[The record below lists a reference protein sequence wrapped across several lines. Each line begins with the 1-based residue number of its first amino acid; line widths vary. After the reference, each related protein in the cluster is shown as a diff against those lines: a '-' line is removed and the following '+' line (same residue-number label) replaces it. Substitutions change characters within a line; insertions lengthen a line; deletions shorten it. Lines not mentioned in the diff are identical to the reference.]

1 MQYLCTQYVRTR
13 AYVLIYHI
21 KRKVLAF
28 NKKKYFCQE
37 MDIDKNIR
45 FGLSD
50 EQVKRSREQHGRNV
64 LTPPQRTS
72 LWKLYLDKYRD
83 PIIQILLVA
92 AVVSLILAF
101 VEKNFMETIGIF
113 VAVFLAT
120 TVGFYFER
128 DAAKKFNVLTALG
141 EEQPV
146 KVRRN
151 GKVMEIPRHDIVV
164 GDVVLIEVGDEVPAD
179 GELIVCNDLQINES
193 TLTGEPLT
201 EKSLEG
207 GGDGAYPRNVI
218 LRSTMVMNGRGE
230 FVVTAVGDATEIG
243 KVAKKSTEQ
252 TAVQTPLYVQL
263 DKLAKMISKV
273 GSVVSVAAFV
283 IFLVHD
289 ILTNPAWGGKDY
301 FYLAEIVLNYFM
313 MAVTLIVMAVPEG
326 LPMAVTL
333 SLALNMRR
341 MLKSN
346 NLVRK
351 LHACETM
358 GAVTVIC
365 TDKTGTLT
373 QNQMQVDSLEMKN
386 GDETLLDAAIALNST
401 AELNEGKTIGNPT
414 ESALLL
420 WLHDHGK
427 DYATIRK
434 SIKVIKQLPFSTER
448 KLMATV
454 AEVNGEKYLFVKGAP
469 EIILKQCV
477 MENREEKETLEELDE
492 WQHKAMRTL
501 AFAYKK
507 LSGNITNAA
516 ATISAPN
523 ISDQTEQ
530 KSLKNFSFKEEI
542 LSGNLTLQAIAA
554 ITDPIRPDVPAAVKE
569 CRQAGI
575 EVKVVT
581 GDTAATAMEI
591 GKQIGVFE
599 DEPENLGADGSL
611 TSLDQQMITGE
622 QWEALS
628 DDEAYERAKDIRV
641 MSRARP
647 TDKQRLVAMLQKRGE
662 VVAVTGDGTND
673 APALHYA
680 HVGLSLGSGTS
691 VAKEASDMTLL
702 DDSFKSIANAVMWGR
717 SLYRNIQ
724 RFLFF
729 QLVVNVAALLLVL
742 GGSVLGTE
750 MPLTVTQILWINLIM
765 DTFAALALASLP
777 PSHEVMKDKPR
788 KATDFIITKPIGWG
802 ILFCGIVFFV
812 MMFAFL
818 VYCERRGKGGVDTHE
833 LTWFFT
839 TFVMLQFWNLFNA
852 KALGSN
858 HSAFRH
864 FLADKGMILVL
875 VLILFGQWVIVTF
888 GGEMF
893 RTVPLSLAEW
903 GIIIAATSVV
913 LWVGE
918 LWRGVKRLRK

>member
-1 MQYLCTQYVRTR
+1 
-13 AYVLIYHI
+13 
-21 KRKVLAF
+21 
-28 NKKKYFCQE
+28 
-37 MDIDKNIR
+37 MDIDKNKRI
-45 FGLSD
+45 GLTD
-50 EQVKRSREQHGRNV
+50 EQVKQSREQHGKNV

-92 AVVSLILAF
+92 AFVSLILAF
-101 VEKNFMETIGIF
+101 IEKNFMETIGIF

-128 DAAKKFNVLTALG
+128 DAAKKFNLLTALS

-151 GKVMEIPRHDIVV
+151 GKVMEIPRHDVV
-164 GDVVLIEVGDEVPAD
+164 VEDVVLVEVGDEVPAD
-179 GELIVCNDLQINES
+179 GELIVCNDLQMNES
-193 TLTGEPLT
+193 TLTGEPVT

-252 TAVQTPLYVQL
+252 TSVETPLHMQL

-273 GSVVSVAAFV
+273 GSVVSVAAFF
-283 IFLVHD
+283 IFLIHD

-301 FYLAEIVLNYFM
+301 FYMAEIVLKYFM

-326 LPMAVTL
+326 LPMAITL

-373 QNQMQVDSLEMKN
+373 QNKMQVSALELKQ
-386 GDETLLDAAIALNST
+386 GDEALLDTAIALNST
-401 AELNEGKTIGNPT
+401 AELNDGKPIGNPT

-420 WLHDHGK
+420 WLDAQGK
-427 DYATIRK
+427 DYEELRK
-434 SIKVIKQLPFSTER
+434 QVNVLKQLPFSTER
-448 KLMATV
+448 KMMATL
-454 AEVNGEKYLFVKGAP
+454 AEVDGETYLFVKGAP
-469 EIILKQCV
+469 EIVMKKCIIEDRMLKQ
-477 MENREEKETLEELDE
+477 TAEELDE

-507 LSGNITNAA
+507 IETSIMRTSRTSTAEVVALLDAN
-516 ATISAPN
+516 
-523 ISDQTEQ
+523 
-530 KSLKNFSFKEEI
+530 
-542 LSGNLTLQAIAA
+542 NLQLQAIAA
-554 ITDPIRPDVPAAVKE
+554 IADPIRPDVPAAVQE
-569 CRQAGI
+569 CRHAGI

-581 GDTAATAMEI
+581 GDTAATALEI

-599 DEPENLGADGSL
+599 DEPENIGADGSL

-628 DDEAYERAKDIRV
+628 DEEAYERAKDIRV

-717 SLYRNIQ
+717 SLYRNLQ

-742 GGSVLGTE
+742 GGSVIGTE
-750 MPLTVTQILWINLIM
+750 MPLTVTQILWVNLIM

-788 KATDFIITKPIGWG
+788 KASDFIINKSIGFG
-802 ILFCGIVFFV
+802 ILFCGIVFFLV
-812 MMFAFL
+812 MFALL
-818 VYCERRGKGGVDTHE
+818 VYCERRGKGGVDVHE
-833 LTWFFT
+833 LTMFFT
-839 TFVMLQFWNLFNA
+839 TFVMIQFWNLFNA
-852 KALGSN
+852 KALMS
-858 HSAFRH
+858 HHTAFRH
-864 FLADKGMILVL
+864 FLKDKGMILVL
-875 VLILFGQWVIVTF
+875 VLVLVGQWIIVTF

-893 RTVPLSLAEW
+893 RTTPLSLHEW
-903 GIIIAATSVV
+903 LLIVGSTSVV

-918 LWRGVKRLRK
+918 LWRGFKRMIAKRR

>member
-1 MQYLCTQYVRTR
+1 
-13 AYVLIYHI
+13 
-21 KRKVLAF
+21 
-28 NKKKYFCQE
+28 
-37 MDIDKNIR
+37 MDIDKNKR
-45 FGLSD
+45 FGLTD
-50 EQVKRSREQHGRNV
+50 EQVKQSREQHGRNV
-64 LTPPQRTS
+64 LTPPHRTS

-92 AVVSLILAF
+92 AFVSLILAF
-101 VEKNFMETIGIF
+101 IEHNFMETIGIF

-128 DAAKKFNVLTALG
+128 DAAKKFNVLTALS

-146 KVRRN
+146 KVRRG
-151 GKVMEIPRHDIVV
+151 GKVMQIPRHDIVV

-179 GELIVCNDLQINES
+179 GELLVSTDLQINES
-193 TLTGEPLT
+193 TLTGEPIT
-201 EKSLEG
+201 EKNTEG

-243 KVAKKSTEQ
+243 KVAQKSTEQ
-252 TAVQTPLYVQL
+252 TSVKTPLYVQL
-263 DKLAKMISKV
+263 DKLASMISKV

-301 FYLAEIVLNYFM
+301 FYMAEIVLDYFM

-326 LPMAVTL
+326 LPMAITL

-373 QNQMQVDSLEMKN
+373 QNQMQVDELLPKDDN
-386 GDETLLDAAIALNST
+386 QHLLDVAIAINST
-401 AELNEGKTIGNPT
+401 AELDEDKAIGNPT

-420 WLHDHGK
+420 WLK
-427 DYATIRK
+427 SQEQDYRELRQQA
-434 SIKVIKQLPFSTER
+434 KVLKQQPFSTE
-448 KLMATV
+448 KKYMATI
-454 AEVNGEKYLFVKGAP
+454 AEVDGEKYLLVKGAP
-469 EIILKQCV
+469 EIVLDLCE
-477 MENREEKETLEELDE
+477 MEERYRNQALRELDE

-507 LSGNITNAA
+507 MEENPVSDKKSSDAKGTDVKSVPTIGQLLSAK
-516 ATISAPN
+516 
-523 ISDQTEQ
+523 D
-530 KSLKNFSFKEEI
+530 F
-542 LSGNLTLQAIAA
+542 TLQALVA
-554 ITDPIRPDVPAAVKE
+554 ITDPIRKDVPAAVKE
-569 CRQAGI
+569 CRHAGI

-599 DEPENLGADGSL
+599 DEAENIGADGDM

-628 DDEAYERAKDIRV
+628 DEEAYQRAKDIRV

-647 TDKQRLVAMLQKRGE
+647 TDKQRLVAMLQKHGE

-717 SLYRNIQ
+717 SLYRNLQ

-729 QLVVNVAALLLVL
+729 QLVVNVVALLLVL
-742 GGSVLGTE
+742 GGSIIGTE
-750 MPLTVTQILWINLIM
+750 MPLTVTQILWVNLIM

-777 PSHEVMKDKPR
+777 PSHEVMNDKPR
-788 KATDFIITKPIGWG
+788 KATDFIISKGMAFG
-802 ILFCGIVFFV
+802 ILFCGIAFFIV
-812 MMFAFL
+812 MFAML
-818 VYCERRGKGGVDTHE
+818 IYCERRGKGGVDVHE
-833 LTWFFT
+833 LTVFFT
-839 TFVMLQFWNLFNA
+839 TFVMIQFWNLFNA
-852 KALGSN
+852 KSLGSN
-858 HSAFRH
+858 RTAFRH
-864 FLADKGMILVL
+864 FLKDKGMILVL
-875 VLILFGQWVIVTF
+875 ALVLVGQWLIVTF

-893 RTVPLSLAEW
+893 RTVPLSLTEW
-903 GIIIAATSVV
+903 LVIIGATSII

-918 LWRGVKRLRK
+918 IWRAFKRLLAKRKN

>member
-1 MQYLCTQYVRTR
+1 
-13 AYVLIYHI
+13 
-21 KRKVLAF
+21 
-28 NKKKYFCQE
+28 
-37 MDIDKNIR
+37 MDIDKNKRI
-45 FGLSD
+45 GLTD
-50 EQVKRSREQHGRNV
+50 EQVKQSREQHGKNV

-92 AVVSLILAF
+92 AFVSLILAF
-101 VEKNFMETIGIF
+101 IEKNFMETIGIF

-128 DAAKKFNVLTALG
+128 DAAKKFNLLTALS

-151 GKVMEIPRHDIVV
+151 GKVMEIPRHDVVV
-164 GDVVLIEVGDEVPAD
+164 GDVVLVEVGDEVPAD

-193 TLTGEPLT
+193 TLTGEPVT

-252 TAVQTPLYVQL
+252 TSVETPLHMQL

-273 GSVVSVAAFV
+273 GSVVSVAAFF
-283 IFLVHD
+283 IFLIHD

-301 FYLAEIVLNYFM
+301 FYMAEIVLKYFM

-326 LPMAVTL
+326 LPMAITL

-373 QNQMQVDSLEMKN
+373 QNKMQMSALELKQ
-386 GDETLLDAAIALNST
+386 GDEVLLDTAIALNST
-401 AELNEGKTIGNPT
+401 AELNDGKPIGNPT

-420 WLHDHGK
+420 WLDAQGK
-427 DYATIRK
+427 NYEELRK
-434 SIKVIKQLPFSTER
+434 QVNVLKQLPFSTER
-448 KLMATV
+448 KMMATL
-454 AEVNGEKYLFVKGAP
+454 AEVDGETYLFVKGAP
-469 EIILKQCV
+469 EIVMKKCIIEDRMLKQ
-477 MENREEKETLEELDE
+477 TAEELDE

-507 LSGNITNAA
+507 IETSIMRTSRTSTAEVVALLDAN
-516 ATISAPN
+516 
-523 ISDQTEQ
+523 DLQ
-530 KSLKNFSFKEEI
+530 
-542 LSGNLTLQAIAA
+542 LQAIAA
-554 ITDPIRPDVPAAVKE
+554 IADPIRPDVPAAVQE
-569 CRQAGI
+569 CRHAGI

-581 GDTAATAMEI
+581 GDTAATALEI

-599 DEPENLGADGSL
+599 DEPENIGADGSL

-628 DDEAYERAKDIRV
+628 DEEAYERAKDIRV

-717 SLYRNIQ
+717 SLYRNLQ

-742 GGSVLGTE
+742 GGSVIGTE
-750 MPLTVTQILWINLIM
+750 MPLTVTQILWVNLIM

-788 KATDFIITKPIGWG
+788 KASDFIINKSIGFG
-802 ILFCGIVFFV
+802 ILFCGIVFFLV
-812 MMFAFL
+812 MFALL
-818 VYCERRGKGGVDTHE
+818 VYCERRGKGGVDVHE
-833 LTWFFT
+833 LTMFFT
-839 TFVMLQFWNLFNA
+839 TFVMIQFWNLFNA
-852 KALGSN
+852 KALMS
-858 HSAFRH
+858 HHTAFRH
-864 FLADKGMILVL
+864 FLKDKGMILVL
-875 VLILFGQWVIVTF
+875 VLVLVGQWIIVTF

-893 RTVPLSLAEW
+893 RTTPLSLHEW
-903 GIIIAATSVV
+903 LLIIGSTSVV

-918 LWRGVKRLRK
+918 LWRGFKRMIAKRR

>member
-1 MQYLCTQYVRTR
+1 
-13 AYVLIYHI
+13 
-21 KRKVLAF
+21 
-28 NKKKYFCQE
+28 
-37 MDIDKNIR
+37 MDIDKNKRI
-45 FGLSD
+45 GLTD
-50 EQVKRSREQHGRNV
+50 EQVKQSREQHGKNV

-92 AVVSLILAF
+92 AFVSLILAF
-101 VEKNFMETIGIF
+101 IEKNFMETIGIF

-128 DAAKKFNVLTALG
+128 DAAKKFNLLTALS

-151 GKVMEIPRHDIVV
+151 GKVMEIPRHDVVV
-164 GDVVLIEVGDEVPAD
+164 GDVVLVEVGDEVPAD

-193 TLTGEPLT
+193 TLTGEPVT

-252 TAVQTPLYVQL
+252 TSVETPLHMQL

-273 GSVVSVAAFV
+273 GSVVSVAAFF
-283 IFLVHD
+283 IFLIHD

-301 FYLAEIVLNYFM
+301 FYMAEIVLKYFM

-326 LPMAVTL
+326 LPMAITL

-373 QNQMQVDSLEMKN
+373 QNKMQVSALELKQ
-386 GDETLLDAAIALNST
+386 GDEALLDTAIALNST
-401 AELNEGKTIGNPT
+401 AELNDGKPIGNPT

-420 WLHDHGK
+420 WLDAHGK
-427 DYATIRK
+427 DYEELRK
-434 SIKVIKQLPFSTER
+434 QVNVLKQLPFSTER
-448 KLMATV
+448 KMMATL
-454 AEVNGEKYLFVKGAP
+454 AEVDGETYLFVKGAP
-469 EIILKQCV
+469 EIV
-477 MENREEKETLEELDE
+477 MKKCIIEDRMQRQSAEELDE

-507 LSGNITNAA
+507 IEASIMRTSRTSTAEVVALLDAN
-516 ATISAPN
+516 
-523 ISDQTEQ
+523 DLQ
-530 KSLKNFSFKEEI
+530 
-542 LSGNLTLQAIAA
+542 LQAIAA
-554 ITDPIRPDVPAAVKE
+554 IADPIRPDVPAAVQE
-569 CRQAGI
+569 CRHAGI

-581 GDTAATAMEI
+581 GDTAATALEI

-599 DEPENLGADGSL
+599 DEPENIGADGSM

-628 DDEAYERAKDIRV
+628 DEEAYERAKDIRV

-717 SLYRNIQ
+717 SLYRNLQ

-729 QLVVNVAALLLVL
+729 QLVVNVTALLLVL
-742 GGSVLGTE
+742 GGSVIGTE
-750 MPLTVTQILWINLIM
+750 MPLTVTQILWVNLIM

-788 KATDFIITKPIGWG
+788 KASDFIINKSIGFG
-802 ILFCGIVFFV
+802 ILFCGIVFFLV
-812 MMFAFL
+812 MFALL
-818 VYCERRGKGGVDTHE
+818 VYCERRGKGGVDVHE
-833 LTWFFT
+833 LTMFFT
-839 TFVMLQFWNLFNA
+839 TFVMIQFWNLFNA
-852 KALGSN
+852 KALMS
-858 HSAFRH
+858 HHTAFRH
-864 FLADKGMILVL
+864 FLKDKGMILVL
-875 VLILFGQWVIVTF
+875 VLVLVGQWIIVTF

-893 RTVPLSLAEW
+893 RTTPLSLHEW
-903 GIIIAATSVV
+903 LLIVGSTSVV

-918 LWRGVKRLRK
+918 LWRGFKRMIAKRR

>member
-1 MQYLCTQYVRTR
+1 MCAHVRMYL
-13 AYVLIYHI
+13 LI
-21 KRKVLAF
+21 VQ
-28 NKKKYFCQE
+28 KKKYFYSE
-37 MDIDKNIR
+37 MDIDKNKRI
-45 FGLSD
+45 GLTD
-50 EQVKRSREQHGRNV
+50 EQVKQSREQHGKNV

-92 AVVSLILAF
+92 AFVSLILAF
-101 VEKNFMETIGIF
+101 IEKNFMETIGIF

-128 DAAKKFNVLTALG
+128 DAAKKFNLLTALS

-151 GKVMEIPRHDIVV
+151 GKVMEIPRHDVVV
-164 GDVVLIEVGDEVPAD
+164 GDVVLVEVGDEVPAD

-193 TLTGEPLT
+193 TLTGEPVT

-252 TAVQTPLYVQL
+252 TSVETPLHMQL

-273 GSVVSVAAFV
+273 GSVVSVAAFF
-283 IFLVHD
+283 IFLIHD

-301 FYLAEIVLNYFM
+301 FYMAEIVLKYFM

-326 LPMAVTL
+326 LPMAITL

-373 QNQMQVDSLEMKN
+373 QNKMQVSALELKQ
-386 GDETLLDAAIALNST
+386 GDETLLDTAIALNST
-401 AELNEGKTIGNPT
+401 AELNDGKPIGNPT

-420 WLHDHGK
+420 WLDAQGK
-427 DYATIRK
+427 DYEELRK
-434 SIKVIKQLPFSTER
+434 QVNVLKQLPFSTER
-448 KLMATV
+448 KMMATL
-454 AEVNGEKYLFVKGAP
+454 AEVDGETYLFVKGAP
-469 EIILKQCV
+469 EIV
-477 MENREEKETLEELDE
+477 MKKCIIEDRMLRQSAEELDE

-507 LSGNITNAA
+507 VEASIMRTSRTSTAEVVALLDAN
-516 ATISAPN
+516 
-523 ISDQTEQ
+523 DLQ
-530 KSLKNFSFKEEI
+530 
-542 LSGNLTLQAIAA
+542 LQAIAA
-554 ITDPIRPDVPAAVKE
+554 IADPIRPDVPAAVQE
-569 CRQAGI
+569 CRHAGI

-581 GDTAATAMEI
+581 GDTAATALEI

-599 DEPENLGADGSL
+599 DEPENIGADGSM

-628 DDEAYERAKDIRV
+628 DEEAYERAKDIRV

-717 SLYRNIQ
+717 SLYRNLQ

-742 GGSVLGTE
+742 GGSVIGTE
-750 MPLTVTQILWINLIM
+750 MPLTVTQILWVNLIM

-777 PSHEVMKDKPR
+777 PSHEVMKEKPR
-788 KATDFIITKPIGWG
+788 KASDFIINKSIGFG
-802 ILFCGIVFFV
+802 ILFCGIVFFLV
-812 MMFAFL
+812 MFALL
-818 VYCERRGKGGVDTHE
+818 VYCERRGKGGVDVHE
-833 LTWFFT
+833 LTMFFT
-839 TFVMLQFWNLFNA
+839 TFVMIQFWNLFNA
-852 KALGSN
+852 KALMS
-858 HSAFRH
+858 HHTAFRH
-864 FLADKGMILVL
+864 FLKDKGMILVL
-875 VLILFGQWVIVTF
+875 VLVLVGQWIIVTF

-893 RTVPLSLAEW
+893 RTTPLSLHEW
-903 GIIIAATSVV
+903 LLIIGSTSVV

-918 LWRGVKRLRK
+918 LWRGFKRMIAKRR

>member
-1 MQYLCTQYVRTR
+1 
-13 AYVLIYHI
+13 
-21 KRKVLAF
+21 
-28 NKKKYFCQE
+28 
-37 MDIDKNIR
+37 MDIDKNKRI
-45 FGLSD
+45 GLTD
-50 EQVKRSREQHGRNV
+50 EQVKQSREQHGKNV

-92 AVVSLILAF
+92 AFVSLILAF
-101 VEKNFMETIGIF
+101 IEKNFMETIGIF

-128 DAAKKFNVLTALG
+128 DAAKKFNLLTALS

-151 GKVMEIPRHDIVV
+151 GKVMEIPRHDVVV
-164 GDVVLIEVGDEVPAD
+164 GDVVLVEVGDEVPAD

-193 TLTGEPLT
+193 TLTGEPVT

-252 TAVQTPLYVQL
+252 TSVETPLHMQL

-273 GSVVSVAAFV
+273 GSVVSVAAFF
-283 IFLVHD
+283 IFLIHD

-301 FYLAEIVLNYFM
+301 FYMAEIVLKYFM

-326 LPMAVTL
+326 LPMAITL

-373 QNQMQVDSLEMKN
+373 QNKMQVSALELKQ
-386 GDETLLDAAIALNST
+386 GDEALLDTAIALNST
-401 AELNEGKTIGNPT
+401 AELNDGKPIGNPT

-420 WLHDHGK
+420 WLDAQGK
-427 DYATIRK
+427 DYEELRK
-434 SIKVIKQLPFSTER
+434 QVNVLKQLPFSTER
-448 KLMATV
+448 KMMATL
-454 AEVNGEKYLFVKGAP
+454 AEVDGETYLFVKGAP
-469 EIILKQCV
+469 EIVMKKCIIEDRMQKQ
-477 MENREEKETLEELDE
+477 TAEELDE

-507 LSGNITNAA
+507 IEASIMRTSRTSTAEVVALLDAN
-516 ATISAPN
+516 
-523 ISDQTEQ
+523 DLQ
-530 KSLKNFSFKEEI
+530 
-542 LSGNLTLQAIAA
+542 LQAIAA
-554 ITDPIRPDVPAAVKE
+554 IADPIRPDVPAAVQE
-569 CRQAGI
+569 CRHAGI

-581 GDTAATAMEI
+581 GDTAATALEI

-599 DEPENLGADGSL
+599 DEPENIGADGSM

-628 DDEAYERAKDIRV
+628 DEEAYERAKDIRV

-717 SLYRNIQ
+717 SLYCNLQ

-742 GGSVLGTE
+742 GGSVIGTE
-750 MPLTVTQILWINLIM
+750 MPLTVTQILWVNLIM

-788 KATDFIITKPIGWG
+788 KASDFIINKSIGFG
-802 ILFCGIVFFV
+802 ILFCGIVFFLV
-812 MMFAFL
+812 MFALL
-818 VYCERRGKGGVDTHE
+818 VYCERRGKGGVDVHE
-833 LTWFFT
+833 LTMFFT
-839 TFVMLQFWNLFNA
+839 TFVMIQFWNLFNA
-852 KALGSN
+852 KALMS
-858 HSAFRH
+858 HHTAFRH
-864 FLADKGMILVL
+864 FLKDKGMILVL
-875 VLILFGQWVIVTF
+875 VLVLVGQWIIVTF

-893 RTVPLSLAEW
+893 RTTPLSLHEW
-903 GIIIAATSVV
+903 LLIIGSTSVV

-918 LWRGVKRLRK
+918 LWRGFKRMIAKRR

>member
-1 MQYLCTQYVRTR
+1 MCAHVRMYL
-13 AYVLIYHI
+13 LI
-21 KRKVLAF
+21 VQ
-28 NKKKYFCQE
+28 KKEKYFYSE
-37 MDIDKNIR
+37 MNIDKNKRI
-45 FGLSD
+45 GLTD
-50 EQVKRSREQHGRNV
+50 EQVKQSREQHGKNV

-92 AVVSLILAF
+92 AFVSLILAF
-101 VEKNFMETIGIF
+101 IEKNFMETIGIF

-128 DAAKKFNVLTALG
+128 DAAKKFNLLTALS

-151 GKVMEIPRHDIVV
+151 GKVMEIPRHDVVV
-164 GDVVLIEVGDEVPAD
+164 GDVVLVEVGDEVPAD

-193 TLTGEPLT
+193 TLTGEPVT

-207 GGDGAYPRNVI
+207 GGDGAYPRNII

-252 TAVQTPLYVQL
+252 TSVETPLHMQL

-273 GSVVSVAAFV
+273 GSVVSVAAFF
-283 IFLVHD
+283 IFLIHD

-301 FYLAEIVLNYFM
+301 FYMAEIVLKYFM

-326 LPMAVTL
+326 LPMAITL

-373 QNQMQVDSLEMKN
+373 QNKMQVSALELKQ
-386 GDETLLDAAIALNST
+386 GDEVLLDTAIALNST
-401 AELNEGKTIGNPT
+401 AELNDGKPIGNPT

-420 WLHDHGK
+420 WLDAQGK
-427 DYATIRK
+427 DYEELRK
-434 SIKVIKQLPFSTER
+434 QVNVLKQLPFSTER
-448 KLMATV
+448 KMMATL
-454 AEVNGEKYLFVKGAP
+454 AEVDGETYLFVKGAP
-469 EIILKQCV
+469 EIV
-477 MENREEKETLEELDE
+477 MKKCIIEDRMLRQSAEELDE

-507 LSGNITNAA
+507 IEASIMRTSRTSTAEVVALLDAN
-516 ATISAPN
+516 
-523 ISDQTEQ
+523 DLQ
-530 KSLKNFSFKEEI
+530 
-542 LSGNLTLQAIAA
+542 LQAIAA
-554 ITDPIRPDVPAAVKE
+554 IADPIRPDVPAAVQE
-569 CRQAGI
+569 CRHAGI

-581 GDTAATAMEI
+581 GDTAATALEI

-599 DEPENLGADGSL
+599 DEPENIGADGSL

-628 DDEAYERAKDIRV
+628 DEEAYERAKDIRV

-717 SLYRNIQ
+717 SLYRNLQ

-742 GGSVLGTE
+742 GGSVIGTE
-750 MPLTVTQILWINLIM
+750 MPLTVTQILWVNLIM

-788 KATDFIITKPIGWG
+788 KASDFIINKSIGFG
-802 ILFCGIVFFV
+802 ILFCGIVFFLV
-812 MMFAFL
+812 MFALL
-818 VYCERRGKGGVDTHE
+818 VYCERRGKGGVDVHE
-833 LTWFFT
+833 LTMFFT
-839 TFVMLQFWNLFNA
+839 TFVMIQFWNLFNA
-852 KALGSN
+852 KALMS
-858 HSAFRH
+858 HHTAFRH
-864 FLADKGMILVL
+864 FLKDKGMILVL
-875 VLILFGQWVIVTF
+875 VLVLVGQWIIVTF

-893 RTVPLSLAEW
+893 RTTPLSLHDW
-903 GIIIAATSVV
+903 LLIIGSTSVV
-913 LWVGE
+913 LWAGE
-918 LWRGVKRLRK
+918 LWRTFKRMIAKRR

>member
-1 MQYLCTQYVRTR
+1 
-13 AYVLIYHI
+13 
-21 KRKVLAF
+21 
-28 NKKKYFCQE
+28 
-37 MDIDKNIR
+37 MDIDKNKRI
-45 FGLSD
+45 GLTD
-50 EQVKRSREQHGRNV
+50 EQVKQSREQHGKNV

-92 AVVSLILAF
+92 AFVSLILAF
-101 VEKNFMETIGIF
+101 IEKNFMETIGIF

-128 DAAKKFNVLTALG
+128 DAAKKFNLLTALS

-151 GKVMEIPRHDIVV
+151 GKVMEIPRHDVVV
-164 GDVVLIEVGDEVPAD
+164 GDVVLVEVGDEVPAD

-193 TLTGEPLT
+193 ALTGEPVA

-252 TAVQTPLYVQL
+252 TSVETPLHMQL

-273 GSVVSVAAFV
+273 GSVVSVAAFF
-283 IFLVHD
+283 IFLIHD
-289 ILTNPAWGGKDY
+289 ILTNPVWGGKDY
-301 FYLAEIVLNYFM
+301 FYMAEIVLKYFM

-326 LPMAVTL
+326 LPMAITL

-373 QNQMQVDSLEMKN
+373 QNKMQVSALELKQ
-386 GDETLLDAAIALNST
+386 GDEALLDTAIALNST
-401 AELNEGKTIGNPT
+401 AELNDGKPIGNPT

-420 WLHDHGK
+420 WLDAQGK
-427 DYATIRK
+427 DYEELRK
-434 SIKVIKQLPFSTER
+434 QVNVLKQLPFSTER
-448 KLMATV
+448 KMMATL
-454 AEVNGEKYLFVKGAP
+454 AEVDGETYLFVKGAP
-469 EIILKQCV
+469 EIV
-477 MENREEKETLEELDE
+477 MKKCIIEDRMLRQSAEELDE

-507 LSGNITNAA
+507 IEASIMRTSRTSTAEVVALLDAN
-516 ATISAPN
+516 
-523 ISDQTEQ
+523 DLQ
-530 KSLKNFSFKEEI
+530 
-542 LSGNLTLQAIAA
+542 LQAIAA
-554 ITDPIRPDVPAAVKE
+554 IADPIRPDVPAAVQE
-569 CRQAGI
+569 CRHAGI

-581 GDTAATAMEI
+581 GDTAATALEI

-599 DEPENLGADGSL
+599 DEPENIGADGSL

-628 DDEAYERAKDIRV
+628 DEEAYERAKDIRV

-647 TDKQRLVAMLQKRGE
+647 TDKQRLVTMLQKRGE

-717 SLYRNIQ
+717 SLYRNLQ

-742 GGSVLGTE
+742 GGSVIGTE
-750 MPLTVTQILWINLIM
+750 MPLTVTQILWVNLIM

-788 KATDFIITKPIGWG
+788 KASDFIINKSIGFG
-802 ILFCGIVFFV
+802 ILFCGIVFFLV
-812 MMFAFL
+812 MFALL
-818 VYCERRGKGGVDTHE
+818 VYCERRGKGGVDVHE
-833 LTWFFT
+833 LTMFFT
-839 TFVMLQFWNLFNA
+839 TFVMIQFWNLFNA
-852 KALGSN
+852 KALMS
-858 HSAFRH
+858 HHTAFRH
-864 FLADKGMILVL
+864 FLKDRGMILVL
-875 VLILFGQWVIVTF
+875 VLVLLGQWIIVTF

-893 RTVPLSLAEW
+893 RTTPLSLHEW
-903 GIIIAATSVV
+903 LLIICSTSVV

-918 LWRGVKRLRK
+918 LWRTFKRMIAKRR

>member
-1 MQYLCTQYVRTR
+1 MCAHVRMYL
-13 AYVLIYHI
+13 LI
-21 KRKVLAF
+21 VQ
-28 NKKKYFCQE
+28 KKEKYFYSE
-37 MDIDKNIR
+37 MNIDKNKRI
-45 FGLSD
+45 GLTD
-50 EQVKRSREQHGRNV
+50 EQVKQSREQHGKNV

-92 AVVSLILAF
+92 AFVSLILAF
-101 VEKNFMETIGIF
+101 IEKNFMETIGIF

-128 DAAKKFNVLTALG
+128 DAAKKFNLLTALS
-141 EEQPV
+141 EEQPI

-151 GKVMEIPRHDIVV
+151 GKVMEIPRHDVVV
-164 GDVVLIEVGDEVPAD
+164 GDVVLVEVGDEVPAD

-193 TLTGEPLT
+193 TLTGEPVT

-207 GGDGAYPRNVI
+207 GGDGAYPRNII

-252 TAVQTPLYVQL
+252 TSVETPLHMQL

-273 GSVVSVAAFV
+273 GSVVSVAAFF
-283 IFLVHD
+283 IFLIHD

-301 FYLAEIVLNYFM
+301 FYMAEIVLKYFM

-326 LPMAVTL
+326 LPMAITL

-373 QNQMQVDSLEMKN
+373 QNKMQVSALELKQ
-386 GDETLLDAAIALNST
+386 GDEALLDTAIALNST
-401 AELNEGKTIGNPT
+401 AELNDGKPIGNPT

-420 WLHDHGK
+420 WLDAQDK
-427 DYATIRK
+427 DYEELRK
-434 SIKVIKQLPFSTER
+434 QVNVLKQLPFSTER
-448 KLMATV
+448 KMMATL
-454 AEVNGEKYLFVKGAP
+454 AEVDGETYLFVKGAP
-469 EIILKQCV
+469 EIV
-477 MENREEKETLEELDE
+477 MKKCIIEDRMQRQSAEELDE

-507 LSGNITNAA
+507 IEASIMRTSRTSTAEVVALLDAN
-516 ATISAPN
+516 
-523 ISDQTEQ
+523 DLQ
-530 KSLKNFSFKEEI
+530 
-542 LSGNLTLQAIAA
+542 LQAIAA
-554 ITDPIRPDVPAAVKE
+554 IADPIRPDVPAAVQE
-569 CRQAGI
+569 CRHAGI

-581 GDTAATAMEI
+581 GDTAATALEI

-599 DEPENLGADGSL
+599 DEPENIGADGSL

-628 DDEAYERAKDIRV
+628 DEEAYERAKDIRV

-647 TDKQRLVAMLQKRGE
+647 TDKQRLVAMLQKCGE

-717 SLYRNIQ
+717 SLYRNLQ

-729 QLVVNVAALLLVL
+729 QLVVNVVALLLVL
-742 GGSVLGTE
+742 GGSVIGTE
-750 MPLTVTQILWINLIM
+750 MPLTVTQILWVNLIM

-788 KATDFIITKPIGWG
+788 KASDFIINKSIGFG
-802 ILFCGIVFFV
+802 ILFCGIVFFLV
-812 MMFAFL
+812 MFALL
-818 VYCERRGKGGVDTHE
+818 VYCERRGKGGVDVHE
-833 LTWFFT
+833 LTMFFT
-839 TFVMLQFWNLFNA
+839 TFVMIQFWNLFNA
-852 KALGSN
+852 KALMS
-858 HSAFRH
+858 HHTAFRH
-864 FLADKGMILVL
+864 FLKDKGMILVL
-875 VLILFGQWVIVTF
+875 VLVLVGQWIIVTF

-893 RTVPLSLAEW
+893 RTTPLSLHEW
-903 GIIIAATSVV
+903 LLIIGSTSVV
-913 LWVGE
+913 LWAGE
-918 LWRGVKRLRK
+918 LWRTFKRMIAKRR

>member
-1 MQYLCTQYVRTR
+1 
-13 AYVLIYHI
+13 
-21 KRKVLAF
+21 
-28 NKKKYFCQE
+28 
-37 MDIDKNIR
+37 MDIDKNKRI
-45 FGLSD
+45 GLTD
-50 EQVKRSREQHGRNV
+50 EQVKQSREQHGKNV

-92 AVVSLILAF
+92 AFVSLILAF
-101 VEKNFMETIGIF
+101 IEKNFMETIGIF

-128 DAAKKFNVLTALG
+128 DAAKKFNLLTALS

-151 GKVMEIPRHDIVV
+151 GKVMEIPRHDVVV
-164 GDVVLIEVGDEVPAD
+164 GDVVLVEVGDEVPAD

-193 TLTGEPLT
+193 TLTGEPVA

-252 TAVQTPLYVQL
+252 TSVETPLHMQL

-273 GSVVSVAAFV
+273 GSVVSVAAFF
-283 IFLVHD
+283 IFLIHD

-301 FYLAEIVLNYFM
+301 FYMAEIVLKYFM

-326 LPMAVTL
+326 LPMAITL

-373 QNQMQVDSLEMKN
+373 QNKMQVSALELKQ
-386 GDETLLDAAIALNST
+386 GDEALLDTAIALNST
-401 AELNEGKTIGNPT
+401 AELNDGKPIGNPT

-420 WLHDHGK
+420 WLDAQGK
-427 DYATIRK
+427 DYEELRK
-434 SIKVIKQLPFSTER
+434 QVNVLKQLPFSTER
-448 KLMATV
+448 KMMATL
-454 AEVNGEKYLFVKGAP
+454 AEVDGETYLFVKGAP
-469 EIILKQCV
+469 EIV
-477 MENREEKETLEELDE
+477 MKKCIIEDRMQRQTAEELDE

-507 LSGNITNAA
+507 VEASIMRTSRTSTAEVVALLDAN
-516 ATISAPN
+516 
-523 ISDQTEQ
+523 DLQ
-530 KSLKNFSFKEEI
+530 
-542 LSGNLTLQAIAA
+542 LQAIAA
-554 ITDPIRPDVPAAVKE
+554 IADPIRPDVPAAVQE
-569 CRQAGI
+569 CRHAGI

-581 GDTAATAMEI
+581 GDTAATALEI

-599 DEPENLGADGSL
+599 DEPENIGADGSL

-628 DDEAYERAKDIRV
+628 DEEAYERAKDIRV

-717 SLYRNIQ
+717 SLYRNLQ

-742 GGSVLGTE
+742 GGSVIGTE
-750 MPLTVTQILWINLIM
+750 MPLTVTQILWVNLIM

-788 KATDFIITKPIGWG
+788 KASDFIINKSIGFG
-802 ILFCGIVFFV
+802 ILFCGIVFFLV
-812 MMFAFL
+812 MFALL
-818 VYCERRGKGGVDTHE
+818 VYCERRGKGGVDVHE
-833 LTWFFT
+833 LTMFFT
-839 TFVMLQFWNLFNA
+839 TFVMIQFWNLFNA
-852 KALGSN
+852 KALMS
-858 HSAFRH
+858 HHTAFRH
-864 FLADKGMILVL
+864 FLKDKGMILVL
-875 VLILFGQWVIVTF
+875 VLVLVGQWIIVTF

-893 RTVPLSLAEW
+893 RTTPLSFHEW
-903 GIIIAATSVV
+903 LLIIGSTSVV

-918 LWRGVKRLRK
+918 LWRAFKRMIAKRR

>member
-1 MQYLCTQYVRTR
+1 
-13 AYVLIYHI
+13 
-21 KRKVLAF
+21 
-28 NKKKYFCQE
+28 
-37 MDIDKNIR
+37 MDIDKNKR

-50 EQVKRSREQHGRNV
+50 EQVKQSREQHGRNV

-72 LWKLYLDKYRD
+72 LWNLYLDKYRD

-92 AVVSLILAF
+92 AFVSLILAF
-101 VEKNFMETIGIF
+101 IEKNFMETIGIF

-128 DAAKKFNVLTALG
+128 DAAKKFNLLTALS

-151 GKVMEIPRHDIVV
+151 GKVMEIPRHDVVV
-164 GDVVLIEVGDEVPAD
+164 GDVVLVEVGDEVPAD

-193 TLTGEPLT
+193 TLTGEPVA

-252 TAVQTPLYVQL
+252 TSVETPLHMQL

-273 GSVVSVAAFV
+273 GSVVSVAAFF
-283 IFLVHD
+283 IFLIHD

-301 FYLAEIVLNYFM
+301 FYMAEIVLKYFM

-326 LPMAVTL
+326 LPMAITL

-373 QNQMQVDSLEMKN
+373 QNKMQVSALELKQ
-386 GDETLLDAAIALNST
+386 GDEALLDTAIALNST
-401 AELNEGKTIGNPT
+401 AELNDGKPIGNPT

-420 WLHDHGK
+420 WLDAHGK
-427 DYATIRK
+427 DYEELRK
-434 SIKVIKQLPFSTER
+434 QVNVLKQLPFSTER
-448 KLMATV
+448 KMMATL
-454 AEVNGEKYLFVKGAP
+454 AEVDGETYLFVKGAP
-469 EIILKQCV
+469 EIV
-477 MENREEKETLEELDE
+477 MKKCIIEDRMLRQSAEELDE

-507 LSGNITNAA
+507 VETSIMRTSRTSTAEVVALLDAN
-516 ATISAPN
+516 
-523 ISDQTEQ
+523 DLQ
-530 KSLKNFSFKEEI
+530 
-542 LSGNLTLQAIAA
+542 LQAIAA
-554 ITDPIRPDVPAAVKE
+554 IADPIRPDVPAAVQE
-569 CRQAGI
+569 CRHASI

-581 GDTAATAMEI
+581 GDTAATALEI

-599 DEPENLGADGSL
+599 DEPENIGADGSM

-717 SLYRNIQ
+717 SLYRNLQ

-742 GGSVLGTE
+742 GGSVIGTE
-750 MPLTVTQILWINLIM
+750 MPLTVTQILWVNLIM

-777 PSHEVMKDKPR
+777 PSHEVMKEKPR
-788 KATDFIITKPIGWG
+788 KASDFIINKSIGFG
-802 ILFCGIVFFV
+802 ILFCGIVFFLV
-812 MMFAFL
+812 MFALL
-818 VYCERRGKGGVDTHE
+818 VYCERRGKGGVDVHE
-833 LTWFFT
+833 LTMFFT
-839 TFVMLQFWNLFNA
+839 TFVMIQFWNLFNA
-852 KALGSN
+852 KALMS
-858 HSAFRH
+858 HHTAFRH
-864 FLADKGMILVL
+864 FLKDKGMILVL
-875 VLILFGQWVIVTF
+875 VLVLVGQWIIVTF

-893 RTVPLSLAEW
+893 RTTPLSLHEW
-903 GIIIAATSVV
+903 LLIIGSTSVV
-913 LWVGE
+913 LWAGE
-918 LWRGVKRLRK
+918 LWRAFKRMIAKRR

>member
-1 MQYLCTQYVRTR
+1 M
-13 AYVLIYHI
+13 
-21 KRKVLAF
+21 
-28 NKKKYFCQE
+28 N
-37 MDIDKNIR
+37 IDKNKRI
-45 FGLSD
+45 GLTD
-50 EQVKRSREQHGRNV
+50 EQVRQSREQHGKNV

-92 AVVSLILAF
+92 AFVSLILAF
-101 VEKNFMETIGIF
+101 IEKNFMETIGIF

-128 DAAKKFNVLTALG
+128 DAAKKFNLLTALS

-151 GKVMEIPRHDIVV
+151 GKVMEIPRHDVVV
-164 GDVVLIEVGDEVPAD
+164 GDVVLVEVGDEVPAD

-193 TLTGEPLT
+193 TLTGEPVT

-207 GGDGAYPRNVI
+207 GGDGAYPRNII

-252 TAVQTPLYVQL
+252 TSVETPLHMQL

-273 GSVVSVAAFV
+273 GSVVSVAAFF
-283 IFLVHD
+283 IFLIHD

-301 FYLAEIVLNYFM
+301 FYMAEIVLKYFM

-326 LPMAVTL
+326 LPMAITL

-373 QNQMQVDSLEMKN
+373 QNKMQVSALELKQ
-386 GDETLLDAAIALNST
+386 GDETLLDTAIALNST
-401 AELNEGKTIGNPT
+401 AELNDGKPIGNPT

-420 WLHDHGK
+420 WLDAQGK
-427 DYATIRK
+427 DYEELRK
-434 SIKVIKQLPFSTER
+434 QVNVLKQLPFSTER
-448 KLMATV
+448 KMMATL
-454 AEVNGEKYLFVKGAP
+454 AEVDGETYLFVKGAP
-469 EIILKQCV
+469 EIV
-477 MENREEKETLEELDE
+477 MKKCIIEDRMQRQSAEELDE

-507 LSGNITNAA
+507 IEASIMRTSRTSTAEVVALLDAN
-516 ATISAPN
+516 
-523 ISDQTEQ
+523 DLQ
-530 KSLKNFSFKEEI
+530 
-542 LSGNLTLQAIAA
+542 LQAIAA
-554 ITDPIRPDVPAAVKE
+554 IADPIRPDVPAAVQE
-569 CRQAGI
+569 CRHAGI

-581 GDTAATAMEI
+581 GDTAATALEI

-599 DEPENLGADGSL
+599 DEPENIGADGSL

-628 DDEAYERAKDIRV
+628 DEEAYERAKDIRV

-717 SLYRNIQ
+717 SLYRNLQ

-742 GGSVLGTE
+742 GGSVIGTE
-750 MPLTVTQILWINLIM
+750 MPLTVTQILWVNLIM

-788 KATDFIITKPIGWG
+788 KASDFIINKSIGFG
-802 ILFCGIVFFV
+802 ILFCGIVFFLV
-812 MMFAFL
+812 MFALL
-818 VYCERRGKGGVDTHE
+818 VYCERRGKGGVDVHE
-833 LTWFFT
+833 LTMFFT
-839 TFVMLQFWNLFNA
+839 TFVMIQFWNLFNA
-852 KALGSN
+852 KALMS
-858 HSAFRH
+858 HHTAFRH
-864 FLADKGMILVL
+864 FLKDKGMILVL
-875 VLILFGQWVIVTF
+875 VLVLVGQWIIVTF

-893 RTVPLSLAEW
+893 RTTPLSLHEW
-903 GIIIAATSVV
+903 LLIIGSTSVV
-913 LWVGE
+913 LWAGE
-918 LWRGVKRLRK
+918 LWRTFKRMIAKRR

>member
-1 MQYLCTQYVRTR
+1 
-13 AYVLIYHI
+13 
-21 KRKVLAF
+21 
-28 NKKKYFCQE
+28 
-37 MDIDKNIR
+37 MDIDKNKR
-45 FGLSD
+45 FGLTD
-50 EQVKRSREQHGRNV
+50 EQVKQSREQHGRNV
-64 LTPPQRTS
+64 LTPPHRTS

-92 AVVSLILAF
+92 AFVSLILAF
-101 VEKNFMETIGIF
+101 IEHNFMETIGIF

-128 DAAKKFNVLTALG
+128 DAAKKFNVLTALS

-146 KVRRN
+146 KVRRG
-151 GKVMEIPRHDIVV
+151 GKVMQIPRHDIVV

-179 GELIVCNDLQINES
+179 GELLVSTDLQINES
-193 TLTGEPLT
+193 TLTGEPIT
-201 EKSLEG
+201 EKNTEG

-243 KVAKKSTEQ
+243 KVAQKSTEQ
-252 TAVQTPLYVQL
+252 TSVKTPLYVQL
-263 DKLAKMISKV
+263 DKLASMISKV

-301 FYLAEIVLNYFM
+301 FYMAEIVLDYFM

-326 LPMAVTL
+326 LPMAITL

-373 QNQMQVDSLEMKN
+373 QNQMQVDELLPKDDN
-386 GDETLLDAAIALNST
+386 QHLLDVAIAINST
-401 AELNEGKTIGNPT
+401 AELDEDKAIGNPT

-420 WLHDHGK
+420 WLKSQDK
-427 DYATIRK
+427 DYRELRHQA
-434 SIKVIKQLPFSTER
+434 KVLKQQPFSTE
-448 KLMATV
+448 KKYMATI
-454 AEVNGEKYLFVKGAP
+454 AEVDGEKYLLVKGAP
-469 EIILKQCV
+469 EIVLDLCE
-477 MENREEKETLEELDE
+477 MEERYRNQALRELDE

-501 AFAYKK
+501 AFAYKRIDRGEAASEK
-507 LSGNITNAA
+507 SVPTIGQLLSAK
-516 ATISAPN
+516 
-523 ISDQTEQ
+523 D
-530 KSLKNFSFKEEI
+530 F
-542 LSGNLTLQAIAA
+542 TLQALVA
-554 ITDPIRPDVPAAVKE
+554 ITDPIRKDVPAAVKE
-569 CRQAGI
+569 CRHAGI

-599 DEPENLGADGSL
+599 DEAENIGADGDM

-628 DDEAYERAKDIRV
+628 DEEAYKRAKDVRV

-647 TDKQRLVAMLQKRGE
+647 TDKQRLVAMLQKHGE

-717 SLYRNIQ
+717 SLYRNLQ

-742 GGSVLGTE
+742 GGSIIGTE
-750 MPLTVTQILWINLIM
+750 MPLTVTQILWVNLIM

-777 PSHEVMKDKPR
+777 PSHEVMNDKPR
-788 KATDFIITKPIGWG
+788 KATDFIINKGMAFG
-802 ILFCGIVFFV
+802 ILFCGIAFFIV
-812 MMFAFL
+812 MFAML
-818 VYCERRGKGGVDTHE
+818 IYCERRGKGGVDVHE
-833 LTWFFT
+833 LTVFFT
-839 TFVMLQFWNLFNA
+839 TFVMIQFWNLFNA
-852 KALGSN
+852 KSLGSN
-858 HSAFRH
+858 RTAFRH
-864 FLADKGMILVL
+864 FLKDKGMILVL
-875 VLILFGQWVIVTF
+875 ALVLVGQWLIVTF

-893 RTVPLSLAEW
+893 RTVPLSLTEW
-903 GIIIAATSVV
+903 LVIIGATSIV

-918 LWRGVKRLRK
+918 IWRAFKRLLVKRKN

>member
-1 MQYLCTQYVRTR
+1 
-13 AYVLIYHI
+13 
-21 KRKVLAF
+21 
-28 NKKKYFCQE
+28 
-37 MDIDKNIR
+37 MDIDKNKRI
-45 FGLSD
+45 GLTD
-50 EQVKRSREQHGRNV
+50 EQVKQSREQHGKNV

-92 AVVSLILAF
+92 AFVSLILAF
-101 VEKNFMETIGIF
+101 IEKNFMETIGIF

-128 DAAKKFNVLTALG
+128 DAAKKFNLLTALS

-151 GKVMEIPRHDIVV
+151 GKVMEIPRHDVVV
-164 GDVVLIEVGDEVPAD
+164 GDVVLVEVGDEVPAD

-193 TLTGEPLT
+193 ALTGEPVA

-207 GGDGAYPRNVI
+207 GGDGAYPLNVI

-252 TAVQTPLYVQL
+252 TSVETPLHMQL

-273 GSVVSVAAFV
+273 GSVVSVAAFF
-283 IFLVHD
+283 IFLIHD

-301 FYLAEIVLNYFM
+301 FYMAEIVLKYFM

-326 LPMAVTL
+326 LPMAITL

-373 QNQMQVDSLEMKN
+373 QNKMQVSALELKQ
-386 GDETLLDAAIALNST
+386 GDEALLDTAIALNST
-401 AELNEGKTIGNPT
+401 AELNDGKPIGNPT

-420 WLHDHGK
+420 WLDAQGK
-427 DYATIRK
+427 DYEELRK
-434 SIKVIKQLPFSTER
+434 QVNVLKQLPFSTER
-448 KLMATV
+448 KMMATL
-454 AEVNGEKYLFVKGAP
+454 AEVDGETYLFVKGAP
-469 EIILKQCV
+469 EIV
-477 MENREEKETLEELDE
+477 MKKCIIEDRMQRQSAEELDE

-507 LSGNITNAA
+507 VEASIMRTSRTSTAEVVALLDAN
-516 ATISAPN
+516 
-523 ISDQTEQ
+523 DLQ
-530 KSLKNFSFKEEI
+530 
-542 LSGNLTLQAIAA
+542 LQAIAA
-554 ITDPIRPDVPAAVKE
+554 IADPIRPDVPAAVQE
-569 CRQAGI
+569 CRHAGI

-581 GDTAATAMEI
+581 GDTAATALEI

-599 DEPENLGADGSL
+599 DEPENIGADGSL

-628 DDEAYERAKDIRV
+628 DEEAYERAKDIRV

-717 SLYRNIQ
+717 SLYRNLQ

-742 GGSVLGTE
+742 GGSVIGTE
-750 MPLTVTQILWINLIM
+750 MPLTVTQILWVNLIM

-788 KATDFIITKPIGWG
+788 KASDFIINKSIGFG
-802 ILFCGIVFFV
+802 ILFCGIVFFLV
-812 MMFAFL
+812 MFALL
-818 VYCERRGKGGVDTHE
+818 VYCERRGKGGVDVHE
-833 LTWFFT
+833 LTMFFT
-839 TFVMLQFWNLFNA
+839 TFVMIQFWNLFNA
-852 KALGSN
+852 KALMS
-858 HSAFRH
+858 HHTAFRH
-864 FLADKGMILVL
+864 FLKDKGMILVL
-875 VLILFGQWVIVTF
+875 VLVLVGQWIIVTF

-893 RTVPLSLAEW
+893 RTTPLSLHEW
-903 GIIIAATSVV
+903 LLIIGSTSVV

-918 LWRGVKRLRK
+918 LWRGFKRMIAKRR

>member
-1 MQYLCTQYVRTR
+1 
-13 AYVLIYHI
+13 
-21 KRKVLAF
+21 
-28 NKKKYFCQE
+28 
-37 MDIDKNIR
+37 MDIDKNKRI
-45 FGLSD
+45 GLTD
-50 EQVKRSREQHGRNV
+50 EQVKQSREQHGKNV

-92 AVVSLILAF
+92 AFVSLILAF
-101 VEKNFMETIGIF
+101 IEKNFMETIGIF

-128 DAAKKFNVLTALG
+128 DAAKKFNLLTALS

-151 GKVMEIPRHDIVV
+151 GKVMEIPRHDVVV
-164 GDVVLIEVGDEVPAD
+164 GDVVLVEVGDEVPAD

-193 TLTGEPLT
+193 ALTGEPVA

-252 TAVQTPLYVQL
+252 TSVETPLHMQL

-273 GSVVSVAAFV
+273 GSVVSVAAFF
-283 IFLVHD
+283 IFLIHD

-301 FYLAEIVLNYFM
+301 FYMAEIVLKYFM

-326 LPMAVTL
+326 LPMAITL

-373 QNQMQVDSLEMKN
+373 QNKMQVSALELKQ
-386 GDETLLDAAIALNST
+386 GDEALLDTAIALNST
-401 AELNEGKTIGNPT
+401 AELNDGKPIGNPT

-420 WLHDHGK
+420 WLNAQGK
-427 DYATIRK
+427 DYEELRK
-434 SIKVIKQLPFSTER
+434 QVNVLKQLPFSTER
-448 KLMATV
+448 KMMATL
-454 AEVNGEKYLFVKGAP
+454 AEVDGETYLFVKGAP
-469 EIILKQCV
+469 EIV
-477 MENREEKETLEELDE
+477 MKKCIIEDRMQRQSAEELDE

-507 LSGNITNAA
+507 IEASIMRTSRTSTAEVVALLDAN
-516 ATISAPN
+516 
-523 ISDQTEQ
+523 DLQ
-530 KSLKNFSFKEEI
+530 
-542 LSGNLTLQAIAA
+542 LQAIAA
-554 ITDPIRPDVPAAVKE
+554 IADPIRPDVPAAVQE
-569 CRQAGI
+569 CRHAGI

-581 GDTAATAMEI
+581 GDTAATALEI

-599 DEPENLGADGSL
+599 DEPENIGADGSL

-628 DDEAYERAKDIRV
+628 DEEAYERAKDIRV

-717 SLYRNIQ
+717 SLYRNLQ

-742 GGSVLGTE
+742 GGSVIGTE
-750 MPLTVTQILWINLIM
+750 MPLTVTQILWVNLIM

-788 KATDFIITKPIGWG
+788 KASDFIINKSIGFG
-802 ILFCGIVFFV
+802 ILFCGIVFFLV
-812 MMFAFL
+812 MFALL
-818 VYCERRGKGGVDTHE
+818 VYCERRGKGGVDVHE
-833 LTWFFT
+833 LTMFFT
-839 TFVMLQFWNLFNA
+839 TFVMIQFWNLFNA
-852 KALGSN
+852 KALMS
-858 HSAFRH
+858 HHTAFRH
-864 FLADKGMILVL
+864 FLKDKGMILVL
-875 VLILFGQWVIVTF
+875 VLILAGQWIIVTF

-893 RTVPLSLAEW
+893 RTTPLSLHEW
-903 GIIIAATSVV
+903 LLIIGSTSVV
-913 LWVGE
+913 LWAGE
-918 LWRGVKRLRK
+918 LWRAFKRMIAKRR

>member
-1 MQYLCTQYVRTR
+1 
-13 AYVLIYHI
+13 
-21 KRKVLAF
+21 
-28 NKKKYFCQE
+28 
-37 MDIDKNIR
+37 MDIDKNKR
-45 FGLSD
+45 FGLAD
-50 EQVKRSREQHGRNV
+50 EQVKQSREQHGRNV
-64 LTPPQRTS
+64 LTPPHRTS

-92 AVVSLILAF
+92 AFVSLILAF
-101 VEKNFMETIGIF
+101 IEHNFMETIGIF

-128 DAAKKFNVLTALG
+128 DAAKKFNVLTALS

-146 KVRRN
+146 KVRRG
-151 GKVMEIPRHDIVV
+151 GKVMQIPRHDIVV

-179 GELIVCNDLQINES
+179 GELLVSTDLQINES
-193 TLTGEPLT
+193 TLTGEPIT
-201 EKSLEG
+201 EKNTEG

-243 KVAKKSTEQ
+243 KVAQKSTEQ
-252 TAVQTPLYVQL
+252 TSVKTPLYVQL
-263 DKLAKMISKV
+263 DKLASMISKV

-301 FYLAEIVLNYFM
+301 FYMAEIVLDYFM

-326 LPMAVTL
+326 LPMAITL

-373 QNQMQVDSLEMKN
+373 QNQMQVDELLPKDDN
-386 GDETLLDAAIALNST
+386 QHLLDVAIAINST
-401 AELNEGKTIGNPT
+401 AELDEDKAIGNPT

-420 WLHDHGK
+420 WLKSQDK
-427 DYATIRK
+427 DYRELRHQA
-434 SIKVIKQLPFSTER
+434 KVLKQQPFSTE
-448 KLMATV
+448 KKYMATI
-454 AEVNGEKYLFVKGAP
+454 AEVDGEKYLLVKGAP
-469 EIILKQCV
+469 EIVLDLCE
-477 MENREEKETLEELDE
+477 MEERYRNQALRELDE

-501 AFAYKK
+501 AFAYRRIDRGEAASEKSVPTIGQL
-507 LSGNITNAA
+507 LSAK
-516 ATISAPN
+516 
-523 ISDQTEQ
+523 D
-530 KSLKNFSFKEEI
+530 F
-542 LSGNLTLQAIAA
+542 TLQALVA
-554 ITDPIRPDVPAAVKE
+554 ITDPIRKDVPAAVKE
-569 CRQAGI
+569 CRHAGI

-599 DEPENLGADGSL
+599 DEAENIGADGDM

-628 DDEAYERAKDIRV
+628 DEEAYKRAKDIRV

-647 TDKQRLVAMLQKRGE
+647 TDKQRLVAMLQKHGE

-717 SLYRNIQ
+717 SLYRNLQ

-742 GGSVLGTE
+742 GGSIIGTE
-750 MPLTVTQILWINLIM
+750 MPLTVTQILWVNLIM

-777 PSHEVMKDKPR
+777 PSHEVMNDKPR
-788 KATDFIITKPIGWG
+788 KATDFIINKGMAFG
-802 ILFCGIVFFV
+802 ILFCGIAFFIV
-812 MMFAFL
+812 MFAML
-818 VYCERRGKGGVDTHE
+818 IYCERRGKGGVDVHE
-833 LTWFFT
+833 LTVFFT
-839 TFVMLQFWNLFNA
+839 TFVMIQFWNLFNA
-852 KALGSN
+852 KSLGSN
-858 HSAFRH
+858 RTAFRH
-864 FLADKGMILVL
+864 FLKDKGMILVL
-875 VLILFGQWVIVTF
+875 ALVLVGQWLIVTF

-893 RTVPLSLAEW
+893 RTVPLSLTEW
-903 GIIIAATSVV
+903 LVIIGATSIV
-913 LWVGE
+913 LWLGE
-918 LWRGVKRLRK
+918 IWRAFKRLLAKRKN

>member
-1 MQYLCTQYVRTR
+1 MCAHVRMYL
-13 AYVLIYHI
+13 LIVH
-21 KRKVLAF
+21 
-28 NKKKYFCQE
+28 KKEKYIYSE
-37 MDIDKNIR
+37 MDIDKNKRI
-45 FGLSD
+45 GLTD
-50 EQVKRSREQHGRNV
+50 EQVKQSREQHGKNV

-92 AVVSLILAF
+92 AFVSLILAF
-101 VEKNFMETIGIF
+101 IEKNFMETIGIF

-128 DAAKKFNVLTALG
+128 DAAKKFNLLTALS

-151 GKVMEIPRHDIVV
+151 AKVMEIPRHDVVV
-164 GDVVLIEVGDEVPAD
+164 GDVVLVEVGDEVPAD

-193 TLTGEPLT
+193 TLTGEPVT

-207 GGDGAYPRNVI
+207 GGDGAYPRNII

-252 TAVQTPLYVQL
+252 TSVETPLHMQL

-273 GSVVSVAAFV
+273 GSVVSVAAFF
-283 IFLVHD
+283 IFLIHD

-301 FYLAEIVLNYFM
+301 FYMAEIVLKYFM

-326 LPMAVTL
+326 LPMAITL

-373 QNQMQVDSLEMKN
+373 QNKMQVSALELKL
-386 GDETLLDAAIALNST
+386 GDEALLDTAIALNST
-401 AELNEGKTIGNPT
+401 AELNDGKPIGNPT

-420 WLHDHGK
+420 WLDAQGK
-427 DYATIRK
+427 DYEELRK
-434 SIKVIKQLPFSTER
+434 QVNVLKQLPFSTER
-448 KLMATV
+448 KMMATL
-454 AEVNGEKYLFVKGAP
+454 AEVDGETYLFVKGAP
-469 EIILKQCV
+469 EIV
-477 MENREEKETLEELDE
+477 MKKCIIEDRMQRQSVEELDE

-507 LSGNITNAA
+507 IEASIMRTSRTSTAEVVALLDAN
-516 ATISAPN
+516 
-523 ISDQTEQ
+523 DLQ
-530 KSLKNFSFKEEI
+530 
-542 LSGNLTLQAIAA
+542 LQAIAA
-554 ITDPIRPDVPAAVKE
+554 IADPIRPDVPAAVQE
-569 CRQAGI
+569 CRHAGI

-581 GDTAATAMEI
+581 GDTAATALEI

-599 DEPENLGADGSL
+599 DEPENIGADGSL

-628 DDEAYERAKDIRV
+628 DEEAYERAKDIRV

-717 SLYRNIQ
+717 SLYRNLQ

-729 QLVVNVAALLLVL
+729 QLVVNVVALLLVL
-742 GGSVLGTE
+742 GGSVIGTE
-750 MPLTVTQILWINLIM
+750 MPLTVTQILWVNLIM

-788 KATDFIITKPIGWG
+788 KASDFIINKSIGFS
-802 ILFCGIVFFV
+802 ILFCGIVFFLV
-812 MMFAFL
+812 MFALL
-818 VYCERRGKGGVDTHE
+818 VYCERRGKGGVDVHE
-833 LTWFFT
+833 LTMFFT
-839 TFVMLQFWNLFNA
+839 TFVMIQFWNLFNA
-852 KALGSN
+852 KALMS
-858 HSAFRH
+858 HHTAFRH
-864 FLADKGMILVL
+864 FLKDKGMILVL
-875 VLILFGQWVIVTF
+875 VLVLVGQWIIVTF

-893 RTVPLSLAEW
+893 RTTPLSLHEW
-903 GIIIAATSVV
+903 LLIIGSTSVV
-913 LWVGE
+913 LWAGE
-918 LWRGVKRLRK
+918 LWRTFKRMIAKRR

>member
-1 MQYLCTQYVRTR
+1 
-13 AYVLIYHI
+13 
-21 KRKVLAF
+21 
-28 NKKKYFCQE
+28 
-37 MDIDKNIR
+37 MDIDKNKRI
-45 FGLSD
+45 GLTD
-50 EQVKRSREQHGRNV
+50 EQVKQSRELHGKNV

-92 AVVSLILAF
+92 AFVSLILAF
-101 VEKNFMETIGIF
+101 IEKNFMETIGIF

-128 DAAKKFNVLTALG
+128 DAAKKFNLLTALS

-151 GKVMEIPRHDIVV
+151 GKVMEIPRHDVVV
-164 GDVVLIEVGDEVPAD
+164 GDVVLVEVGDEVPAD

-193 TLTGEPLT
+193 TLTGEPVT

-252 TAVQTPLYVQL
+252 TSVETPLHMQL

-273 GSVVSVAAFV
+273 GSVVSVAAFF
-283 IFLVHD
+283 IFLIHD

-301 FYLAEIVLNYFM
+301 FYMAEIVLKYFM

-326 LPMAVTL
+326 LPMAITL

-373 QNQMQVDSLEMKN
+373 QNKMQVSALELKQ
-386 GDETLLDAAIALNST
+386 GDEALLDTAIALNST
-401 AELNEGKTIGNPT
+401 AELNDGKPIGNPT

-420 WLHDHGK
+420 WLDAQGK
-427 DYATIRK
+427 DYEELRK
-434 SIKVIKQLPFSTER
+434 QVNVLKQLPFSTER
-448 KLMATV
+448 KMMATL
-454 AEVNGEKYLFVKGAP
+454 AEVDGETYLFVKGAP
-469 EIILKQCV
+469 EIVMKKCIIEDRMLKQ
-477 MENREEKETLEELDE
+477 TAEELDE

-507 LSGNITNAA
+507 IETSIMRTSRTSTAEVVALLDAN
-516 ATISAPN
+516 
-523 ISDQTEQ
+523 DLQ
-530 KSLKNFSFKEEI
+530 
-542 LSGNLTLQAIAA
+542 LQAIAA
-554 ITDPIRPDVPAAVKE
+554 IADPIRPDVPAAVQE
-569 CRQAGI
+569 CRHAGI

-581 GDTAATAMEI
+581 GDTAATALEI

-599 DEPENLGADGSL
+599 DEPENIGADGSL

-628 DDEAYERAKDIRV
+628 DEEAYERAKDIRV

-717 SLYRNIQ
+717 SLYRNLQ

-742 GGSVLGTE
+742 GGSVIGTE
-750 MPLTVTQILWINLIM
+750 MPLTVTQILWVNLIM

-788 KATDFIITKPIGWG
+788 KASDFIINKSIGFG
-802 ILFCGIVFFV
+802 ILFCGIVFFLV
-812 MMFAFL
+812 MFALL
-818 VYCERRGKGGVDTHE
+818 VYCERRGKGGVDVHE
-833 LTWFFT
+833 LTMFFT
-839 TFVMLQFWNLFNA
+839 TFVMIQFWNLFNA
-852 KALGSN
+852 KALMS
-858 HSAFRH
+858 HHTAFRH
-864 FLADKGMILVL
+864 FLKDKGMILVL
-875 VLILFGQWVIVTF
+875 VLVLVGQWIIVTF

-893 RTVPLSLAEW
+893 RTTPLSLHEW
-903 GIIIAATSVV
+903 LLIIGSTSVV
-913 LWVGE
+913 LWAGE
-918 LWRGVKRLRK
+918 LWRAFKRMIAKRR

>member
-1 MQYLCTQYVRTR
+1 
-13 AYVLIYHI
+13 
-21 KRKVLAF
+21 
-28 NKKKYFCQE
+28 
-37 MDIDKNIR
+37 MDIDKNKRI
-45 FGLSD
+45 GLTD
-50 EQVKRSREQHGRNV
+50 EQVKQSREQHGKNV

-72 LWKLYLDKYRD
+72 LWNLYLDKYRD

-92 AVVSLILAF
+92 AFVSLILAF
-101 VEKNFMETIGIF
+101 IEKNFMETIGIF

-128 DAAKKFNVLTALG
+128 DAAKKFNLLTALS

-151 GKVMEIPRHDIVV
+151 GKVMEIPRHDVVV
-164 GDVVLIEVGDEVPAD
+164 GDVVLVEVGDEVPAD

-193 TLTGEPLT
+193 ALTGEPVA

-252 TAVQTPLYVQL
+252 TSVETPLHMQL

-273 GSVVSVAAFV
+273 GSVVSVAAFF
-283 IFLVHD
+283 IFLIHD

-301 FYLAEIVLNYFM
+301 FYMAEIVLKYFM

-326 LPMAVTL
+326 LPMAITL

-373 QNQMQVDSLEMKN
+373 QNKMQVSALELKQ
-386 GDETLLDAAIALNST
+386 GDEALLDTAIALNST
-401 AELNEGKTIGNPT
+401 AELNDGKPIGNPT

-420 WLHDHGK
+420 WLDAQGK
-427 DYATIRK
+427 DYEELRK
-434 SIKVIKQLPFSTER
+434 QVNVLKQLPFSTER
-448 KLMATV
+448 KMMATL
-454 AEVNGEKYLFVKGAP
+454 AEVDGETYLFVKGAP
-469 EIILKQCV
+469 EIV
-477 MENREEKETLEELDE
+477 MKKCIIEDRMQRQTAEELDE

-507 LSGNITNAA
+507 IEASIMRTSRTSTAEVVALLDAN
-516 ATISAPN
+516 
-523 ISDQTEQ
+523 DLQ
-530 KSLKNFSFKEEI
+530 
-542 LSGNLTLQAIAA
+542 LQAIAA
-554 ITDPIRPDVPAAVKE
+554 IADPIRPDVPAAVQE
-569 CRQAGI
+569 CRHAGI

-581 GDTAATAMEI
+581 GDTAATALEI

-599 DEPENLGADGSL
+599 DEPENIGADGSL

-628 DDEAYERAKDIRV
+628 DEEAYERAKDVRV

-717 SLYRNIQ
+717 SLYRNLQ

-742 GGSVLGTE
+742 GGSVIGTE
-750 MPLTVTQILWINLIM
+750 MPLTVTQILWVNLIM

-788 KATDFIITKPIGWG
+788 KASDFIINKSIGFG
-802 ILFCGIVFFV
+802 ILFCGIVFFLV
-812 MMFAFL
+812 MFALL
-818 VYCERRGKGGVDTHE
+818 VYCERRGKGGVDVHE
-833 LTWFFT
+833 LTMFFT
-839 TFVMLQFWNLFNA
+839 TFVMIQFWNLFNA
-852 KALGSN
+852 KALMS
-858 HSAFRH
+858 HHTAFRH
-864 FLADKGMILVL
+864 FLKDKGMILVL
-875 VLILFGQWVIVTF
+875 VLVLVGQWIIVTF

-893 RTVPLSLAEW
+893 RTTPLSLHEW
-903 GIIIAATSVV
+903 LLIIGSTSVV
-913 LWVGE
+913 LWAGE
-918 LWRGVKRLRK
+918 LWRAFKRMIAKRR

>member
-1 MQYLCTQYVRTR
+1 
-13 AYVLIYHI
+13 
-21 KRKVLAF
+21 
-28 NKKKYFCQE
+28 
-37 MDIDKNIR
+37 MDIDKNKRI
-45 FGLSD
+45 GLTD
-50 EQVKRSREQHGRNV
+50 EQVKQSREQHGKNV

-92 AVVSLILAF
+92 AFVSLILAF
-101 VEKNFMETIGIF
+101 IEKNFMETIGIF

-128 DAAKKFNVLTALG
+128 DAAKKFNLLTALS

-151 GKVMEIPRHDIVV
+151 GKVMEIPRHDVVV
-164 GDVVLIEVGDEVPAD
+164 GDVVLVEVGDEVPAD

-193 TLTGEPLT
+193 TLTGEPVT

-252 TAVQTPLYVQL
+252 TSVETPLHMQL

-273 GSVVSVAAFV
+273 GSVVSVAAFF
-283 IFLVHD
+283 IFLIHD

-301 FYLAEIVLNYFM
+301 FYMAEIVLKYFM

-326 LPMAVTL
+326 LPMAITL

-373 QNQMQVDSLEMKN
+373 QNKMQVSALELKQ
-386 GDETLLDAAIALNST
+386 GDEALLDTAIALNST
-401 AELNEGKTIGNPT
+401 AELNDGKPIGNPT

-420 WLHDHGK
+420 WLDAQGK
-427 DYATIRK
+427 DYEELRK
-434 SIKVIKQLPFSTER
+434 QVNVLKQLPFSTER
-448 KLMATV
+448 KMMATL
-454 AEVNGEKYLFVKGAP
+454 AEVDGETYLFVKGAP
-469 EIILKQCV
+469 EIVMKKCIIEDRMLKQ
-477 MENREEKETLEELDE
+477 TAEELDE

-507 LSGNITNAA
+507 VETSIMRTSRTSTAEVVALLDAN
-516 ATISAPN
+516 
-523 ISDQTEQ
+523 DLQ
-530 KSLKNFSFKEEI
+530 
-542 LSGNLTLQAIAA
+542 LQAIAA
-554 ITDPIRPDVPAAVKE
+554 IADPIRPDVPAAVQE
-569 CRQAGI
+569 CRHAGI

-581 GDTAATAMEI
+581 GDTAATALEI

-599 DEPENLGADGSL
+599 DEPENIGADGSM

-628 DDEAYERAKDIRV
+628 DEEAYERAKDIRV

-717 SLYRNIQ
+717 SLYRNLQ

-742 GGSVLGTE
+742 GGSVIGTE
-750 MPLTVTQILWINLIM
+750 MPLTVTQILWVNLIM

-777 PSHEVMKDKPR
+777 PSHEVMKEKPR
-788 KATDFIITKPIGWG
+788 KASDFIINKSIGFG
-802 ILFCGIVFFV
+802 ILFCGIVFFLV
-812 MMFAFL
+812 MFALL
-818 VYCERRGKGGVDTHE
+818 VYCERRGKGGVDVHE
-833 LTWFFT
+833 LTMFFT
-839 TFVMLQFWNLFNA
+839 TFVMIQFWNLFNA
-852 KALGSN
+852 KALMS
-858 HSAFRH
+858 HHTAFRH
-864 FLADKGMILVL
+864 FLKDKGMILVL
-875 VLILFGQWVIVTF
+875 VLVLVGQWIIVTF

-893 RTVPLSLAEW
+893 RTTPLSLHEW
-903 GIIIAATSVV
+903 LLIIGSTSVV

-918 LWRGVKRLRK
+918 LWRAFKRMIAKRR

>member
-1 MQYLCTQYVRTR
+1 
-13 AYVLIYHI
+13 
-21 KRKVLAF
+21 
-28 NKKKYFCQE
+28 
-37 MDIDKNIR
+37 MDIDKNKRI
-45 FGLSD
+45 GLTD
-50 EQVKRSREQHGRNV
+50 EQVKQSREQHGKNV

-92 AVVSLILAF
+92 AFVSLILAF
-101 VEKNFMETIGIF
+101 IEKNFMETIGIF

-128 DAAKKFNVLTALG
+128 DAAKKFNLLTALS

-151 GKVMEIPRHDIVV
+151 GKVMEIPRHDVVV
-164 GDVVLIEVGDEVPAD
+164 GDVVLVEVGDEVPAD

-193 TLTGEPLT
+193 ALTGEPVT

-207 GGDGAYPRNVI
+207 GGDGAYPRNII

-252 TAVQTPLYVQL
+252 TSVETPLHMQL

-273 GSVVSVAAFV
+273 GSVVSVAAFF
-283 IFLVHD
+283 IFLIHD

-301 FYLAEIVLNYFM
+301 FYMAEIVLKYFM

-326 LPMAVTL
+326 LPMAITL

-373 QNQMQVDSLEMKN
+373 QNKMQVSALELKQ
-386 GDETLLDAAIALNST
+386 GDEALLDTAIALNST
-401 AELNEGKTIGNPT
+401 AELNDGKPIGNPT

-420 WLHDHGK
+420 WLDAQGK
-427 DYATIRK
+427 DYEELRK
-434 SIKVIKQLPFSTER
+434 QVNVLKQLPFSTER
-448 KLMATV
+448 KMMATL
-454 AEVNGEKYLFVKGAP
+454 AEVDGETYLFVKGAP
-469 EIILKQCV
+469 EIV
-477 MENREEKETLEELDE
+477 MKKCIIEDRMLRQSAEELDE

-507 LSGNITNAA
+507 IETSIMRTSRTSTAEVVALLDAN
-516 ATISAPN
+516 
-523 ISDQTEQ
+523 DLQ
-530 KSLKNFSFKEEI
+530 
-542 LSGNLTLQAIAA
+542 LQAIAA
-554 ITDPIRPDVPAAVKE
+554 IADPIRPDVPAAVQE
-569 CRQAGI
+569 CRHAGI

-581 GDTAATAMEI
+581 GDTAATALEI

-599 DEPENLGADGSL
+599 DEPENIGADGSL

-628 DDEAYERAKDIRV
+628 DEEAYERAKDIRV

-717 SLYRNIQ
+717 SLYRNLQ

-742 GGSVLGTE
+742 GGSVIGTE
-750 MPLTVTQILWINLIM
+750 MPLTVTQILWVNLIM

-788 KATDFIITKPIGWG
+788 KASDFIINKSICFG
-802 ILFCGIVFFV
+802 ILFCGIVFFLV
-812 MMFAFL
+812 MFALL
-818 VYCERRGKGGVDTHE
+818 VYCERRGKGGVDVHE
-833 LTWFFT
+833 LTMFFT
-839 TFVMLQFWNLFNA
+839 TFVMIQFWNLFNA
-852 KALGSN
+852 KALMS
-858 HSAFRH
+858 HHTAFRH
-864 FLADKGMILVL
+864 FLKDKGMILVL
-875 VLILFGQWVIVTF
+875 VLVLVGQWIIVTF

-893 RTVPLSLAEW
+893 RTTPLSLHEW
-903 GIIIAATSVV
+903 LLIIGSTSVV

-918 LWRGVKRLRK
+918 LWRAFKRMMAKRR

>member
-1 MQYLCTQYVRTR
+1 
-13 AYVLIYHI
+13 
-21 KRKVLAF
+21 
-28 NKKKYFCQE
+28 
-37 MDIDKNIR
+37 MDIDKNKRI
-45 FGLSD
+45 GLTD
-50 EQVKRSREQHGRNV
+50 EQVKQSREQHGKNV

-92 AVVSLILAF
+92 AFVSLILAF
-101 VEKNFMETIGIF
+101 IEKNFMETIGIF

-128 DAAKKFNVLTALG
+128 DAAKKFNLLTALS

-151 GKVMEIPRHDIVV
+151 GKVMEIPRHDVVV
-164 GDVVLIEVGDEVPAD
+164 GDVVLVEVGDEVPAD

-193 TLTGEPLT
+193 TLTGEPVA

-252 TAVQTPLYVQL
+252 TSVETPLHMQL

-273 GSVVSVAAFV
+273 GSVVSVAAFF
-283 IFLVHD
+283 IFLIHD

-301 FYLAEIVLNYFM
+301 FYMAEIVLKYFM

-326 LPMAVTL
+326 LPMAITL

-373 QNQMQVDSLEMKN
+373 QNKMQVSALELKQ
-386 GDETLLDAAIALNST
+386 GDGALLDTAIALNST
-401 AELNEGKTIGNPT
+401 AELNDGKPIGNPT

-420 WLHDHGK
+420 WLDAQGK
-427 DYATIRK
+427 DYEELRK
-434 SIKVIKQLPFSTER
+434 QVNVLKQLPFSTER
-448 KLMATV
+448 KMMATL
-454 AEVNGEKYLFVKGAP
+454 AEVDGETYLFVKGAP
-469 EIILKQCV
+469 EIV
-477 MENREEKETLEELDE
+477 MKKCIIEDRMLRQSAEELDE

-507 LSGNITNAA
+507 VEASIMRTSRTSTAEVVALLDAN
-516 ATISAPN
+516 
-523 ISDQTEQ
+523 DLQ
-530 KSLKNFSFKEEI
+530 
-542 LSGNLTLQAIAA
+542 LQAIAA
-554 ITDPIRPDVPAAVKE
+554 IADPIRPDVPAAVQE
-569 CRQAGI
+569 CRHAGI

-581 GDTAATAMEI
+581 GDTAATALEI

-599 DEPENLGADGSL
+599 DEPENIGADGSL

-628 DDEAYERAKDIRV
+628 DEEAYERAKDIRV

-717 SLYRNIQ
+717 SLYRNLQ

-742 GGSVLGTE
+742 GGSVIGTE
-750 MPLTVTQILWINLIM
+750 MPLTVTQILWVNLIM

-788 KATDFIITKPIGWG
+788 KASDFIINKSIGFG
-802 ILFCGIVFFV
+802 ILFCGIVFFLV
-812 MMFAFL
+812 MFALL
-818 VYCERRGKGGVDTHE
+818 VYCERRGKGGVDVHE
-833 LTWFFT
+833 LTMFFT
-839 TFVMLQFWNLFNA
+839 TFVMIQFWNLFNA
-852 KALGSN
+852 KALMS
-858 HSAFRH
+858 HHTAFRH
-864 FLADKGMILVL
+864 FLKDKGMILVL
-875 VLILFGQWVIVTF
+875 VLVLVGQWIIVTF

-893 RTVPLSLAEW
+893 RTTPLSLHEW
-903 GIIIAATSVV
+903 LLIIGSTSVV

-918 LWRGVKRLRK
+918 LWRAFKRMIAKRR

>member
-1 MQYLCTQYVRTR
+1 ME
-13 AYVLIYHI
+13 
-21 KRKVLAF
+21 K
-28 NKKKYFCQE
+28 
-37 MDIDKNIR
+37 DKNVN
-45 FGLSD
+45 FGLTD
-50 EQVKRSREQHGRNV
+50 EQVKQSREMHGRNV

-101 VEKNFMETIGIF
+101 IEQNFMETIGIF

-146 KVRRN
+146 KVRRQ
-151 GKVMEIPRHDIVV
+151 GKVMEIPRHDVVV

-179 GELIVCNDLQINES
+179 GRLIATTDLQINES
-193 TLTGEPLT
+193 ALTGEPIA
-201 EKSLEG
+201 EKTLLEA
-207 GGDGAYPRNVI
+207 GDGAYPPNVV

-243 KVAKKSTEQ
+243 KVAQKSTEQ

-273 GSVVSVAAFV
+273 GSVVSVAAFL

-301 FYLAEIVLNYFM
+301 FYMAEIVLSYFM

-373 QNQMQVDSLEMKN
+373 QNKMQVSSLEMKN
-386 GDETLLDAAIALNST
+386 GDEALLDAAIALNST

-420 WLHDHGK
+420 WLHDQGK
-427 DYATIRK
+427 DYAVLRK
-434 SIKVIKQLPFSTER
+434 QLKVEKQLPFSTER
-448 KLMATV
+448 KFMATL
-454 AEVNGEKYLFVKGAP
+454 AEVNGEHYLFVKGAP
-469 EIILKQCV
+469 EIVMKKCLMDENVQKQV
-477 MENREEKETLEELDE
+477 QEELEE

-507 LSGNITNAA
+507 
-516 ATISAPN
+516 
-523 ISDQTEQ
+523 D
-530 KSLKNFSFKEEI
+530 
-542 LSGNLTLQAIAA
+542 GNLEDADLQLQAIAA
-554 ITDPIRPDVPAAVKE
+554 INDPIRPDVPAAVQE

-599 DEPENLGADGSL
+599 DEPETIGADGEM
-611 TSLDQQMITGE
+611 TSLDDQMITGE

-628 DDEAYERAKDIRV
+628 DEDAYERAKDIRV

-662 VVAVTGDGTND
+662 IVAVTGDGTND

-742 GGSVLGTE
+742 GGSVLGTD

-777 PSHEVMKDKPR
+777 PSHEVMRDKPR
-788 KATDFIITKPIGWG
+788 KATDFIITKPVGWG
-802 ILFCGIVFFV
+802 ILFCGIMFFV

-864 FLADKGMILVL
+864 FLQDKGMILVL
-875 VLILFGQWVIVTF
+875 AIILFGQWIIVTF

-893 RTVPLSLAEW
+893 RTVPLSFTEW
-903 GIIIAATSVV
+903 IVIVASTSVV

-918 LWRGVKRLRK
+918 LWRGVKRLHRK

>member
-1 MQYLCTQYVRTR
+1 MRTR
-13 AYVLIYHI
+13 AYVLINRT
-21 KRKVLAF
+21 K
-28 NKKKYFCQE
+28 KKKYFYSE
-37 MDIDKNIR
+37 MDIDKNKRI
-45 FGLSD
+45 GLTD
-50 EQVKRSREQHGRNV
+50 EQVKQSREQHGKNV

-92 AVVSLILAF
+92 AFVSLILAF
-101 VEKNFMETIGIF
+101 IEKNFMETIGIF

-128 DAAKKFNVLTALG
+128 DAAKKFNLLTALS

-151 GKVMEIPRHDIVV
+151 GKVMEIPRHDVVV
-164 GDVVLIEVGDEVPAD
+164 GDVVLVEVGDEVPAD

-193 TLTGEPLT
+193 ALTGEPVT

-252 TAVQTPLYVQL
+252 TSVETPLHMQL

-273 GSVVSVAAFV
+273 GSVVSVAAFF
-283 IFLVHD
+283 IFLIHD

-301 FYLAEIVLNYFM
+301 FYMAEIVLKYFM

-326 LPMAVTL
+326 LPMAITL

-373 QNQMQVDSLEMKN
+373 QNKMQVSALELKQ
-386 GDETLLDAAIALNST
+386 GDEALLDTAIALNST
-401 AELNEGKTIGNPT
+401 AELNDGKPIGNPT

-420 WLHDHGK
+420 WLDAQGK
-427 DYATIRK
+427 DYEELRK
-434 SIKVIKQLPFSTER
+434 QVNVLKQLPFSTER
-448 KLMATV
+448 KMMATL
-454 AEVNGEKYLFVKGAP
+454 AEVDGETYLFVKGAP
-469 EIILKQCV
+469 EIV
-477 MENREEKETLEELDE
+477 MKKCIIEDRMLRQSAEELDE

-507 LSGNITNAA
+507 IEASIMRTSRTSTAEVVALLDAN
-516 ATISAPN
+516 
-523 ISDQTEQ
+523 DLQ
-530 KSLKNFSFKEEI
+530 
-542 LSGNLTLQAIAA
+542 LQAIAA
-554 ITDPIRPDVPAAVKE
+554 IADPIRPDVPAAVQE
-569 CRQAGI
+569 CRHAGI

-581 GDTAATAMEI
+581 GDTAATALEI

-599 DEPENLGADGSL
+599 DEPENIGADGSL

-628 DDEAYERAKDIRV
+628 DEEAYERAKDIRV

-717 SLYRNIQ
+717 SLYRNLQ

-742 GGSVLGTE
+742 GGSVIGTE
-750 MPLTVTQILWINLIM
+750 MPLTVTQILWVNLIM

-788 KATDFIITKPIGWG
+788 KASDFIINKSIGFG
-802 ILFCGIVFFV
+802 ILFCGIVFFLV
-812 MMFAFL
+812 MFALL
-818 VYCERRGKGGVDTHE
+818 VYCERRGKGGVDVHE
-833 LTWFFT
+833 LTMFFT
-839 TFVMLQFWNLFNA
+839 TFVMIQFWNLFNA
-852 KALGSN
+852 KALMS
-858 HSAFRH
+858 HHTAFRH
-864 FLADKGMILVL
+864 FLKDKGMMLVL
-875 VLILFGQWVIVTF
+875 VLVLVGQWIIVTF

-893 RTVPLSLAEW
+893 RTTPLSLHEW
-903 GIIIAATSVV
+903 LLIIGSTSVV
-913 LWVGE
+913 LWAGE
-918 LWRGVKRLRK
+918 LWRTFKRMIAKRR

>member
-1 MQYLCTQYVRTR
+1 
-13 AYVLIYHI
+13 
-21 KRKVLAF
+21 
-28 NKKKYFCQE
+28 
-37 MDIDKNIR
+37 MDIDKNKR
-45 FGLSD
+45 FGLTD
-50 EQVKRSREQHGRNV
+50 EQVKQSREQYGRNV
-64 LTPPQRTS
+64 LTPPHRTS

-92 AVVSLILAF
+92 AFVSLILAF
-101 VEKNFMETIGIF
+101 IEHNFMETIGIF

-128 DAAKKFNVLTALG
+128 DAAKKFNVLTALS

-146 KVRRN
+146 KVRRG
-151 GKVMEIPRHDIVV
+151 GKVMQIPRHDIVV

-179 GELIVCNDLQINES
+179 GELLVSTDLQINES
-193 TLTGEPLT
+193 TLTGEPIT
-201 EKSLEG
+201 EKNTEG

-243 KVAKKSTEQ
+243 KVAQKSTEQ
-252 TAVQTPLYVQL
+252 TSVKTPLYVQL
-263 DKLAKMISKV
+263 DKLASIISKV

-301 FYLAEIVLNYFM
+301 FYMAEIVLDYFM

-326 LPMAVTL
+326 LPMAITL

-373 QNQMQVDSLEMKN
+373 QNQMQVDELLPKDDN
-386 GDETLLDAAIALNST
+386 QHLLDVAIAINST
-401 AELNEGKTIGNPT
+401 AELDEDKAIGNPT

-420 WLHDHGK
+420 WLKSQDK
-427 DYATIRK
+427 DYRELRHQA
-434 SIKVIKQLPFSTER
+434 KVLKQQPFSTE
-448 KLMATV
+448 KKYMATI
-454 AEVNGEKYLFVKGAP
+454 AEVDGEKYLLVKGAP
-469 EIILKQCV
+469 EIVLDLCE
-477 MENREEKETLEELDE
+477 MEERYRNQALRELDE

-501 AFAYKK
+501 AFAYRRIDRGEAASEKSVPTIGQL
-507 LSGNITNAA
+507 LSAK
-516 ATISAPN
+516 
-523 ISDQTEQ
+523 D
-530 KSLKNFSFKEEI
+530 F
-542 LSGNLTLQAIAA
+542 TLQALVA
-554 ITDPIRPDVPAAVKE
+554 ITDPIRKDVPAAVKE
-569 CRQAGI
+569 CRHAGI

-599 DEPENLGADGSL
+599 DEAENIGADGDM

-628 DDEAYERAKDIRV
+628 DEEAYKRAKDIRV

-647 TDKQRLVAMLQKRGE
+647 TDKQRLVAMLQKHGE

-717 SLYRNIQ
+717 SLYRNLQ

-742 GGSVLGTE
+742 GGSIIGTE
-750 MPLTVTQILWINLIM
+750 MPLTVTQILWVNLIM

-777 PSHEVMKDKPR
+777 PSHEVMNDKPR
-788 KATDFIITKPIGWG
+788 KATDFIINKGMAFG
-802 ILFCGIVFFV
+802 ILFCGIAFFIV
-812 MMFAFL
+812 MFAML
-818 VYCERRGKGGVDTHE
+818 IYCERRGKGGVDVHE
-833 LTWFFT
+833 LTVFFT
-839 TFVMLQFWNLFNA
+839 TFVMIQFWNLFNA
-852 KALGSN
+852 KSLGSN
-858 HSAFRH
+858 RTAFRH
-864 FLADKGMILVL
+864 FLKDKGMILVL
-875 VLILFGQWVIVTF
+875 ALVLVGQWLIVTF

-893 RTVPLSLAEW
+893 RTVPLSLTEW
-903 GIIIAATSVV
+903 LVIIGATSII

-918 LWRGVKRLRK
+918 IWRVFKRLLAKRKN

>member
-1 MQYLCTQYVRTR
+1 MHQIYVRTR
-13 AYVLIYHI
+13 AYVLINRT
-21 KRKVLAF
+21 K
-28 NKKKYFCQE
+28 KKKYFYSE
-37 MDIDKNIR
+37 MDIDKNKRI
-45 FGLSD
+45 GLTD
-50 EQVKRSREQHGRNV
+50 EQVKQSREQHGKNV

-92 AVVSLILAF
+92 AFVSLILAF
-101 VEKNFMETIGIF
+101 IEKNFMETIGIF

-128 DAAKKFNVLTALG
+128 DAAKKFNLLTALS

-151 GKVMEIPRHDIVV
+151 GKVMEIPRHDVVV
-164 GDVVLIEVGDEVPAD
+164 GDVVLVEVGDEVPAD

-193 TLTGEPLT
+193 TLTGEPVT

-207 GGDGAYPRNVI
+207 GGDGAYPRNII

-252 TAVQTPLYVQL
+252 TSVETPLHMQL

-273 GSVVSVAAFV
+273 GSVVSVAAFF
-283 IFLVHD
+283 IFLIHD

-301 FYLAEIVLNYFM
+301 FYMAEIVLKYFM

-326 LPMAVTL
+326 LPMAITL

-373 QNQMQVDSLEMKN
+373 QNKMQVSALELKQ
-386 GDETLLDAAIALNST
+386 GDEVLLDTAIALNST
-401 AELNEGKTIGNPT
+401 AELNDGKPIGNPT

-420 WLHDHGK
+420 WLDAQGK
-427 DYATIRK
+427 DYEELRK
-434 SIKVIKQLPFSTER
+434 QVNVLKQLPFSTER
-448 KLMATV
+448 KMMATL
-454 AEVNGEKYLFVKGAP
+454 AEVDGETYLFVKGAP
-469 EIILKQCV
+469 EIVMKKCV
-477 MENREEKETLEELDE
+477 IEDRMLRQSAEELDE

-507 LSGNITNAA
+507 IEASIMRTSRTSTAEVVALLDAN
-516 ATISAPN
+516 
-523 ISDQTEQ
+523 DLQ
-530 KSLKNFSFKEEI
+530 
-542 LSGNLTLQAIAA
+542 LQAIAA
-554 ITDPIRPDVPAAVKE
+554 IADPIRPDVPAAVQE
-569 CRQAGI
+569 CRHAGI

-581 GDTAATAMEI
+581 GDTAATALEI

-599 DEPENLGADGSL
+599 DEPENIGADGSL

-717 SLYRNIQ
+717 SLYRNLQ

-742 GGSVLGTE
+742 GGSVIGTE
-750 MPLTVTQILWINLIM
+750 MPLTVTQILWVNLIM

-788 KATDFIITKPIGWG
+788 KASDFIINKSIGFG
-802 ILFCGIVFFV
+802 ILFCGIVFFLV
-812 MMFAFL
+812 MFALL
-818 VYCERRGKGGVDTHE
+818 VYCERRGKGGVDVHE
-833 LTWFFT
+833 LTMFFT
-839 TFVMLQFWNLFNA
+839 TFVMIQFWNLFNA
-852 KALGSN
+852 KALMS
-858 HSAFRH
+858 HHTAFRH
-864 FLADKGMILVL
+864 FLKDKGMILVL
-875 VLILFGQWVIVTF
+875 VLVLVGQWIIVTF

-893 RTVPLSLAEW
+893 RTTPLSLHEW
-903 GIIIAATSVV
+903 LLIIGSTSVV
-913 LWVGE
+913 LWAGE
-918 LWRGVKRLRK
+918 LWRTFKRMIAKRR

>member
-1 MQYLCTQYVRTR
+1 
-13 AYVLIYHI
+13 
-21 KRKVLAF
+21 
-28 NKKKYFCQE
+28 
-37 MDIDKNIR
+37 MDIDKNKRI
-45 FGLSD
+45 GLTD
-50 EQVKRSREQHGRNV
+50 EQVKQSREQHGKNV

-92 AVVSLILAF
+92 AFVSLILAF
-101 VEKNFMETIGIF
+101 IEKNFMETIGIF

-128 DAAKKFNVLTALG
+128 DAAKKFNLLTALS

-151 GKVMEIPRHDIVV
+151 GKVMEIPRHDVVV
-164 GDVVLIEVGDEVPAD
+164 GDVVLVEVGDEVPAD

-193 TLTGEPLT
+193 TLTGEPVT

-252 TAVQTPLYVQL
+252 TSVETPLHMQL

-273 GSVVSVAAFV
+273 GSVVSVAAFF
-283 IFLVHD
+283 IFLIHD

-301 FYLAEIVLNYFM
+301 FYMAEIVLKYFM

-326 LPMAVTL
+326 LPMAITL

-373 QNQMQVDSLEMKN
+373 QNKMQVSALELKQ
-386 GDETLLDAAIALNST
+386 GDEALLDTAIALNST
-401 AELNEGKTIGNPT
+401 AELNDGKPIGNPT

-420 WLHDHGK
+420 WLDAQGK
-427 DYATIRK
+427 DYEELRK
-434 SIKVIKQLPFSTER
+434 QVNVLKQLPFSTER
-448 KLMATV
+448 KMMATL
-454 AEVNGEKYLFVKGAP
+454 AEVDGETYLFVKGAP
-469 EIILKQCV
+469 EIV
-477 MENREEKETLEELDE
+477 MKKCIIEDRMQRQTAEELDE

-507 LSGNITNAA
+507 IETSIMRTSRTSTAEVVALLDAN
-516 ATISAPN
+516 
-523 ISDQTEQ
+523 DLQ
-530 KSLKNFSFKEEI
+530 
-542 LSGNLTLQAIAA
+542 LQAIAA
-554 ITDPIRPDVPAAVKE
+554 IADPIRPDVPAAVQE
-569 CRQAGI
+569 CRHAGI

-581 GDTAATAMEI
+581 GDTAATALEI

-599 DEPENLGADGSL
+599 DEPENIGADGSL

-628 DDEAYERAKDIRV
+628 DEEAYERAKDIRV

-717 SLYRNIQ
+717 SLYRNLQ

-742 GGSVLGTE
+742 GGSVIGTE
-750 MPLTVTQILWINLIM
+750 MPLTVTQILWVNLIM

-788 KATDFIITKPIGWG
+788 KASDFIINKSIGFG
-802 ILFCGIVFFV
+802 ILFCGIVFFLV
-812 MMFAFL
+812 MFALL
-818 VYCERRGKGGVDTHE
+818 VYCERRGKGGVDVHE
-833 LTWFFT
+833 LTMFFT
-839 TFVMLQFWNLFNA
+839 TFVMIQFWNLFNA
-852 KALGSN
+852 KALMS
-858 HSAFRH
+858 HHTAFRH
-864 FLADKGMILVL
+864 FLKDKGMILVL
-875 VLILFGQWVIVTF
+875 VLVLVGQWIIVTF

-893 RTVPLSLAEW
+893 RTTPLSLHEW
-903 GIIIAATSVV
+903 LLIIGSTSVV
-913 LWVGE
+913 LWAGE
-918 LWRGVKRLRK
+918 LWRAFKRMIAKRR

>member
-1 MQYLCTQYVRTR
+1 
-13 AYVLIYHI
+13 
-21 KRKVLAF
+21 
-28 NKKKYFCQE
+28 
-37 MDIDKNIR
+37 MDIDKNKRI
-45 FGLSD
+45 GLTD
-50 EQVKRSREQHGRNV
+50 EQVKQSREQHGKNV

-92 AVVSLILAF
+92 AFVSLILAF
-101 VEKNFMETIGIF
+101 IEKNFMETIGIF

-128 DAAKKFNVLTALG
+128 DAAKKFNLLTALS

-151 GKVMEIPRHDIVV
+151 GKVMEIPRHDVVV
-164 GDVVLIEVGDEVPAD
+164 GDVVLVEVGDEVPAD
-179 GELIVCNDLQINES
+179 GQLIVCNDLQMNES
-193 TLTGEPLT
+193 TLTGEPVT

-252 TAVQTPLYVQL
+252 TSVETPLHMQL

-273 GSVVSVAAFV
+273 GSVVSVAAFF
-283 IFLVHD
+283 IFLIHD

-301 FYLAEIVLNYFM
+301 FYMAEIVLKYFM

-326 LPMAVTL
+326 LPMAITL

-373 QNQMQVDSLEMKN
+373 QNKMQVSALELKQ
-386 GDETLLDAAIALNST
+386 GDEALLDTAIALNST
-401 AELNEGKTIGNPT
+401 AELNDGKPIGNPT

-420 WLHDHGK
+420 WLDAQGK
-427 DYATIRK
+427 DYEELRK
-434 SIKVIKQLPFSTER
+434 QVNVLKQLPFSTER
-448 KLMATV
+448 KMMATL
-454 AEVNGEKYLFVKGAP
+454 AEVDGETYLFVKGAP
-469 EIILKQCV
+469 EIV
-477 MENREEKETLEELDE
+477 MKKCIIEDRMQRQSAEELDE

-507 LSGNITNAA
+507 VETSIMRTSRTSTVEVVALLDAN
-516 ATISAPN
+516 
-523 ISDQTEQ
+523 DLQ
-530 KSLKNFSFKEEI
+530 
-542 LSGNLTLQAIAA
+542 LQAIAA
-554 ITDPIRPDVPAAVKE
+554 IADPIRPDVPAAVQE
-569 CRQAGI
+569 CRHAGI

-581 GDTAATAMEI
+581 GDTAATALEI

-599 DEPENLGADGSL
+599 DEPENIGADGSM

-628 DDEAYERAKDIRV
+628 DEEAYERAKDIRV

-717 SLYRNIQ
+717 SLYRNLQ

-742 GGSVLGTE
+742 GGSVIGTE
-750 MPLTVTQILWINLIM
+750 MPLTVTQILWVNLIM

-788 KATDFIITKPIGWG
+788 KASDFIINKSIGFG
-802 ILFCGIVFFV
+802 ILFCGIVFFLV
-812 MMFAFL
+812 MFALL
-818 VYCERRGKGGVDTHE
+818 VYCERRGKGGVDVHE
-833 LTWFFT
+833 LTMFFT
-839 TFVMLQFWNLFNA
+839 TFVMIQFWNLFNA
-852 KALGSN
+852 KALMS
-858 HSAFRH
+858 HHTAFRH
-864 FLADKGMILVL
+864 FLKDRGMILVL
-875 VLILFGQWVIVTF
+875 VLVLVGQWIIVTF

-893 RTVPLSLAEW
+893 RTTPLSLHEW
-903 GIIIAATSVV
+903 LLIIGSTSVV

-918 LWRGVKRLRK
+918 LWRAFKRMIAKRR

>member
-1 MQYLCTQYVRTR
+1 
-13 AYVLIYHI
+13 
-21 KRKVLAF
+21 
-28 NKKKYFCQE
+28 
-37 MDIDKNIR
+37 MDIDKNKRI
-45 FGLSD
+45 GLTD
-50 EQVKRSREQHGRNV
+50 EQVKQSREQHGRNV

-92 AVVSLILAF
+92 AFVSLILAF
-101 VEKNFMETIGIF
+101 IEKNYMETIGIF

-128 DAAKKFNVLTALG
+128 DAAKKFNLLTALS

-151 GKVMEIPRHDIVV
+151 GKVMEIPRHDVVV
-164 GDVVLIEVGDEVPAD
+164 GDVVLVEVGDEVPAD

-193 TLTGEPLT
+193 TLTGEPVT

-252 TAVQTPLYVQL
+252 TSVETPLHMQL

-273 GSVVSVAAFV
+273 GSVVSVAAFF
-283 IFLVHD
+283 IFLIHD

-301 FYLAEIVLNYFM
+301 FYLAEIVLKYFM

-326 LPMAVTL
+326 LPMAITL

-373 QNQMQVDSLEMKN
+373 QNKMQVSALELKQ
-386 GDETLLDAAIALNST
+386 GDEALLGTAIALNST
-401 AELNEGKTIGNPT
+401 AELNDGKPIGNPT

-420 WLHDHGK
+420 WLNAQGK
-427 DYATIRK
+427 DYEELRRQ
-434 SIKVIKQLPFSTER
+434 VNVLKQLPFSTER
-448 KLMATV
+448 KMMATL
-454 AEVNGEKYLFVKGAP
+454 AEVDGETYLFVKGAP
-469 EIILKQCV
+469 EIVMKKCV
-477 MENREEKETLEELDE
+477 IEDRMLRQSAEELDE

-507 LSGNITNAA
+507 IETSIMRTSRTSTAEVVALLDAN
-516 ATISAPN
+516 
-523 ISDQTEQ
+523 DLQ
-530 KSLKNFSFKEEI
+530 
-542 LSGNLTLQAIAA
+542 LQAIAA
-554 ITDPIRPDVPAAVKE
+554 IADPIRPDVPAAVQE
-569 CRQAGI
+569 CRHAGI

-581 GDTAATAMEI
+581 GDTAATALEI

-599 DEPENLGADGSL
+599 DEPENIGADGSL

-628 DDEAYERAKDIRV
+628 DEEAYERAKDIRV

-717 SLYRNIQ
+717 SLYRNLQ

-742 GGSVLGTE
+742 GGSVIGTE
-750 MPLTVTQILWINLIM
+750 MPLTVTQILWVNLIM

-777 PSHEVMKDKPR
+777 PSHEVMKEKPR
-788 KATDFIITKPIGWG
+788 KASDFIINKSIGFG
-802 ILFCGIVFFV
+802 ILFCGIVFFLV
-812 MMFAFL
+812 MFALL
-818 VYCERRGKGGVDTHE
+818 VYCERRGKGGVDVHE
-833 LTWFFT
+833 LTMFFT
-839 TFVMLQFWNLFNA
+839 TFVMIQFWNLFNA
-852 KALGSN
+852 KALMS
-858 HSAFRH
+858 HHTAFRH
-864 FLADKGMILVL
+864 FLKDKGMILVL
-875 VLILFGQWVIVTF
+875 VLVLVGQWIIVTF

-893 RTVPLSLAEW
+893 RTTPLSFHEW
-903 GIIIAATSVV
+903 LLIIGSTSVV

-918 LWRGVKRLRK
+918 LWRAFKRMIAKRR

>member
-1 MQYLCTQYVRTR
+1 
-13 AYVLIYHI
+13 
-21 KRKVLAF
+21 
-28 NKKKYFCQE
+28 
-37 MDIDKNIR
+37 MDIDKNKRI
-45 FGLSD
+45 GLTD
-50 EQVKRSREQHGRNV
+50 EQVKQSREQHGKNV

-92 AVVSLILAF
+92 AFVSLILAF
-101 VEKNFMETIGIF
+101 IEKNFMETIGIF

-128 DAAKKFNVLTALG
+128 DAAKKFNLLTALS

-151 GKVMEIPRHDIVV
+151 GKVMEIPRHDVVV
-164 GDVVLIEVGDEVPAD
+164 GDVVLVEVGDEVPAD
-179 GELIVCNDLQINES
+179 GELIVCNDLQMNES
-193 TLTGEPLT
+193 TLTGEPVT

-252 TAVQTPLYVQL
+252 TSVETPLHMQL

-273 GSVVSVAAFV
+273 GSVVSVAAFF
-283 IFLVHD
+283 IFLIHD

-301 FYLAEIVLNYFM
+301 FYMAEIVLNYFM

-326 LPMAVTL
+326 LPMAITL

-373 QNQMQVDSLEMKN
+373 QNKMQVSALELKQ
-386 GDETLLDAAIALNST
+386 GDEALLDTAIALNST
-401 AELNEGKTIGNPT
+401 AELNDGKPIGNPT

-420 WLHDHGK
+420 WLDAQGK
-427 DYATIRK
+427 DYEELRK
-434 SIKVIKQLPFSTER
+434 QVNVLKQLPFSTER
-448 KLMATV
+448 KMMATL
-454 AEVNGEKYLFVKGAP
+454 AEVDGETYLFVKGAP
-469 EIILKQCV
+469 EIVMKKCIIEDRMMKQ
-477 MENREEKETLEELDE
+477 TAEELDE

-507 LSGNITNAA
+507 VEASIMRTSRTSTAEVVALLDAN
-516 ATISAPN
+516 
-523 ISDQTEQ
+523 DLQ
-530 KSLKNFSFKEEI
+530 
-542 LSGNLTLQAIAA
+542 LQAIAA
-554 ITDPIRPDVPAAVKE
+554 IADPIRPDVPAAVQE
-569 CRQAGI
+569 CRHAGI

-581 GDTAATAMEI
+581 GDTAATALEI

-599 DEPENLGADGSL
+599 DEPENIGADGSM

-628 DDEAYERAKDIRV
+628 DEEAYERAKDIRV

-717 SLYRNIQ
+717 SLYRNLQ

-742 GGSVLGTE
+742 GGSVIGTE
-750 MPLTVTQILWINLIM
+750 MPLTVTQILWVNLIM

-788 KATDFIITKPIGWG
+788 KASDFIINKSIGFG
-802 ILFCGIVFFV
+802 ILFCGIVFFLV
-812 MMFAFL
+812 MFALL
-818 VYCERRGKGGVDTHE
+818 VYCERRGKGGVDVHE
-833 LTWFFT
+833 LTMFFT
-839 TFVMLQFWNLFNA
+839 TFVMIQFWNLFNA
-852 KALGSN
+852 KALMS
-858 HSAFRH
+858 HHTAFRH
-864 FLADKGMILVL
+864 FLKDKGMILVL
-875 VLILFGQWVIVTF
+875 VLVLVGQWIIVTF

-893 RTVPLSLAEW
+893 RTTPLSLHEW
-903 GIIIAATSVV
+903 LLIIGSTSVV

-918 LWRGVKRLRK
+918 LWRGFKRMMAKRR

>member
-1 MQYLCTQYVRTR
+1 
-13 AYVLIYHI
+13 
-21 KRKVLAF
+21 
-28 NKKKYFCQE
+28 
-37 MDIDKNIR
+37 MDIDKNKR
-45 FGLSD
+45 FGLTD
-50 EQVKRSREQHGRNV
+50 EQVKQSREQHGRNV
-64 LTPPQRTS
+64 LTPPHRTS

-92 AVVSLILAF
+92 AFVSLILAF
-101 VEKNFMETIGIF
+101 IEHNFMETIGIF

-128 DAAKKFNVLTALG
+128 DAAKKFNVLTALS

-146 KVRRN
+146 KVRRG
-151 GKVMEIPRHDIVV
+151 GKVMQIPRHDIVV

-179 GELIVCNDLQINES
+179 GELLVSTDLQINES
-193 TLTGEPLT
+193 TLTGEPIT
-201 EKSLEG
+201 EKNTEG

-243 KVAKKSTEQ
+243 KVAQKSTEQ
-252 TAVQTPLYVQL
+252 TSVKTPLYVQL
-263 DKLAKMISKV
+263 DKLASMISKV

-301 FYLAEIVLNYFM
+301 FYMAEIVLDYFM

-326 LPMAVTL
+326 LPMAITL

-373 QNQMQVDSLEMKN
+373 QNQMQVDELLPKDDN
-386 GDETLLDAAIALNST
+386 QHLLDVAIAINST
-401 AELNEGKTIGNPT
+401 AELDEDKAIGNPT

-420 WLHDHGK
+420 WLKSQDK
-427 DYATIRK
+427 DYRELRHQA
-434 SIKVIKQLPFSTER
+434 KVLKQQPFSTE
-448 KLMATV
+448 KKYMATI
-454 AEVNGEKYLFVKGAP
+454 AEVDGEKYLLVKGAP
-469 EIILKQCV
+469 EIVLDLCE
-477 MENREEKETLEELDE
+477 MEEKYRNQALRELDE

-501 AFAYKK
+501 AFAYRRIDRGEAASEKSVPTIGQL
-507 LSGNITNAA
+507 LSAK
-516 ATISAPN
+516 
-523 ISDQTEQ
+523 D
-530 KSLKNFSFKEEI
+530 F
-542 LSGNLTLQAIAA
+542 TLQALVA
-554 ITDPIRPDVPAAVKE
+554 ITDPIRKDVPAAVKE
-569 CRQAGI
+569 CRHAGI

-599 DEPENLGADGSL
+599 DEAENIGADGDM

-628 DDEAYERAKDIRV
+628 DEEAYKRAKDIRV

-647 TDKQRLVAMLQKRGE
+647 TDKQRLVAMLQKHGE

-717 SLYRNIQ
+717 SLYRNLQ

-742 GGSVLGTE
+742 GGSIIGTE
-750 MPLTVTQILWINLIM
+750 MPLTVTQILWVNLIM

-777 PSHEVMKDKPR
+777 PSHEVMNDKPR
-788 KATDFIITKPIGWG
+788 KATDFIINKGMAFG
-802 ILFCGIVFFV
+802 ILFCGIAFFIV
-812 MMFAFL
+812 MFAML
-818 VYCERRGKGGVDTHE
+818 IYCERRGKGGVDVHE
-833 LTWFFT
+833 LTVFFT
-839 TFVMLQFWNLFNA
+839 TFVMIQFWNLFNA
-852 KALGSN
+852 KSLGSN
-858 HSAFRH
+858 RTAFRH
-864 FLADKGMILVL
+864 FLKDKGMILVL
-875 VLILFGQWVIVTF
+875 ALVLVGQWLIVTF

-893 RTVPLSLAEW
+893 RTVPLSLTEW
-903 GIIIAATSVV
+903 LVIIGATSII

-918 LWRGVKRLRK
+918 IWRAFKRLLAKRKN

>member
-1 MQYLCTQYVRTR
+1 
-13 AYVLIYHI
+13 
-21 KRKVLAF
+21 
-28 NKKKYFCQE
+28 
-37 MDIDKNIR
+37 MDIDKNKRI
-45 FGLSD
+45 GLTD
-50 EQVKRSREQHGRNV
+50 EQVKQSREQHGRNI

-92 AVVSLILAF
+92 AFISLILAF
-101 VEKNFMETIGIF
+101 IEKNYMETIGIF

-128 DAAKKFNVLTALG
+128 DAAKKFNLLTALS

-151 GKVMEIPRHDIVV
+151 GKVMEIPRHDVVV
-164 GDVVLIEVGDEVPAD
+164 GDVVLVEVGDEVPAD

-193 TLTGEPLT
+193 TLTGEPVT

-252 TAVQTPLYVQL
+252 TSVETPLHMQL

-273 GSVVSVAAFV
+273 GSVVSVAAFF
-283 IFLVHD
+283 IFLIHD

-301 FYLAEIVLNYFM
+301 FYMAEIVLKYFM

-326 LPMAVTL
+326 LPMAITL

-373 QNQMQVDSLEMKN
+373 QNKMQVSALELKQ
-386 GDETLLDAAIALNST
+386 GDEALLDTAIALNST
-401 AELNEGKTIGNPT
+401 AELNDGKPIGNPT

-420 WLHDHGK
+420 WLDAQGK
-427 DYATIRK
+427 DYEELRRQ
-434 SIKVIKQLPFSTER
+434 VNVLKQLPFSTER
-448 KLMATV
+448 KMMATL
-454 AEVNGEKYLFVKGAP
+454 AEVDGETYLFVKGAP
-469 EIILKQCV
+469 EIV
-477 MENREEKETLEELDE
+477 MKKCIIEDRMQRQSAEELDE

-507 LSGNITNAA
+507 IEASIMRTSRTSTAEVVALLDAN
-516 ATISAPN
+516 
-523 ISDQTEQ
+523 DLQ
-530 KSLKNFSFKEEI
+530 
-542 LSGNLTLQAIAA
+542 LQAIAA
-554 ITDPIRPDVPAAVKE
+554 ITDPIRPDVPAAVQE
-569 CRQAGI
+569 CRHAGI

-581 GDTAATAMEI
+581 GDTAATALEI

-599 DEPENLGADGSL
+599 DEPENIGADGSM

-622 QWEALS
+622 QWENLS
-628 DDEAYERAKDIRV
+628 DEEAYERAKDIRV

-717 SLYRNIQ
+717 SLYRNLQ

-742 GGSVLGTE
+742 GGSVIGTE
-750 MPLTVTQILWINLIM
+750 MPLTVTQILWVNLIM

-777 PSHEVMKDKPR
+777 PSHEVMKEKPR
-788 KATDFIITKPIGWG
+788 KASDFIINKSIGFG
-802 ILFCGIVFFV
+802 ILFCGIVFFLV
-812 MMFAFL
+812 MFALL
-818 VYCERRGKGGVDTHE
+818 VYCERRGKGGVDVHE
-833 LTWFFT
+833 LTMFFT
-839 TFVMLQFWNLFNA
+839 TFVMIQFWNLFNA
-852 KALGSN
+852 KALMS
-858 HSAFRH
+858 HHTAFRH
-864 FLADKGMILVL
+864 FLKDKGMILVL
-875 VLILFGQWVIVTF
+875 VLVLVGQWIIVTF

-893 RTVPLSLAEW
+893 RTTPLSLHEW
-903 GIIIAATSVV
+903 LLIIGSTSVV

-918 LWRGVKRLRK
+918 LWRAFKRMIAKRR

>member
-1 MQYLCTQYVRTR
+1 
-13 AYVLIYHI
+13 
-21 KRKVLAF
+21 
-28 NKKKYFCQE
+28 
-37 MDIDKNIR
+37 MDIDKNKR
-45 FGLSD
+45 FGLTD
-50 EQVKRSREQHGRNV
+50 EQVKQSREQHGRNV
-64 LTPPQRTS
+64 LTPPHRTS

-92 AVVSLILAF
+92 AFVSLILAF
-101 VEKNFMETIGIF
+101 IEHNFMETIGIF

-128 DAAKKFNVLTALG
+128 DAAKKFNVLTALS

-146 KVRRN
+146 KVRRG
-151 GKVMEIPRHDIVV
+151 GKVMQIPRHDIVV

-179 GELIVCNDLQINES
+179 GELLVSTDLQINES
-193 TLTGEPLT
+193 TLTGEPIT
-201 EKSLEG
+201 EKNTEG

-243 KVAKKSTEQ
+243 KVAQKSTEQ
-252 TAVQTPLYVQL
+252 TSVKTPLYVQL
-263 DKLAKMISKV
+263 DKLASMISKV

-301 FYLAEIVLNYFM
+301 FYMAEIVLDYFM

-326 LPMAVTL
+326 LPMAITL

-373 QNQMQVDSLEMKN
+373 QNQMQVDELLPKDDN
-386 GDETLLDAAIALNST
+386 QHLLDVAIAINST
-401 AELNEGKTIGNPT
+401 AELDEDKAIGNPT

-420 WLHDHGK
+420 WLKSQDK
-427 DYATIRK
+427 DYRELRHQA
-434 SIKVIKQLPFSTER
+434 KVLKQQPFSTE
-448 KLMATV
+448 KKYMATI
-454 AEVNGEKYLFVKGAP
+454 AEVNGEKYLLVKGAP
-469 EIILKQCV
+469 EIVLDLCE
-477 MENREEKETLEELDE
+477 MEERYRNQALRELDE

-501 AFAYKK
+501 AFAYRRIDRGEAASEKSVPTIGQL
-507 LSGNITNAA
+507 LSAK
-516 ATISAPN
+516 
-523 ISDQTEQ
+523 D
-530 KSLKNFSFKEEI
+530 F
-542 LSGNLTLQAIAA
+542 TLQALVA
-554 ITDPIRPDVPAAVKE
+554 ITDPIRKDVPAAVKE
-569 CRQAGI
+569 CRHAGI

-599 DEPENLGADGSL
+599 DEAENIGADGDM

-628 DDEAYERAKDIRV
+628 DEEAYKRAKDIRV

-647 TDKQRLVAMLQKRGE
+647 TDKQRLVAMLQKHGE

-717 SLYRNIQ
+717 SLYRNLQ

-742 GGSVLGTE
+742 GGSIIGTE
-750 MPLTVTQILWINLIM
+750 MPLTVTQILWVNLIM

-777 PSHEVMKDKPR
+777 PSHEVMNDKPR
-788 KATDFIITKPIGWG
+788 KATDFIINKGMAFG
-802 ILFCGIVFFV
+802 ILFCGIAFFIV
-812 MMFAFL
+812 MFAML
-818 VYCERRGKGGVDTHE
+818 IYCERRGKGGVDVHE
-833 LTWFFT
+833 LTVFFT
-839 TFVMLQFWNLFNA
+839 TFVMIQFWNLFNA
-852 KALGSN
+852 KSLGSN
-858 HSAFRH
+858 RTAFRH
-864 FLADKGMILVL
+864 FLKDKGMILVL
-875 VLILFGQWVIVTF
+875 ALVLVGQWLIVTF

-893 RTVPLSLAEW
+893 RTVPLSLTEW
-903 GIIIAATSVV
+903 LVIIGATSIV

-918 LWRGVKRLRK
+918 IWRAFKRLLAKRKN

>member
-1 MQYLCTQYVRTR
+1 
-13 AYVLIYHI
+13 
-21 KRKVLAF
+21 
-28 NKKKYFCQE
+28 
-37 MDIDKNIR
+37 MDIDKNKRI
-45 FGLSD
+45 GLTD
-50 EQVKRSREQHGRNV
+50 EQVKQSREQHGKNV

-92 AVVSLILAF
+92 AFVSLILAF
-101 VEKNFMETIGIF
+101 IEKNFMETIGIF

-128 DAAKKFNVLTALG
+128 DAAKKFNLLTALS

-151 GKVMEIPRHDIVV
+151 GKVMEIPRHDVVV
-164 GDVVLIEVGDEVPAD
+164 GDVVLVEVGDEVPAD

-193 TLTGEPLT
+193 TLTGEPVA

-252 TAVQTPLYVQL
+252 TSVETPLHMQL

-273 GSVVSVAAFV
+273 GSVVSVAAFF
-283 IFLVHD
+283 IFLIHD

-301 FYLAEIVLNYFM
+301 FYMAEIVLKYFM

-326 LPMAVTL
+326 LPMAITL

-373 QNQMQVDSLEMKN
+373 QNKMQVSALELKQ
-386 GDETLLDAAIALNST
+386 GDEALLDTAIALNST
-401 AELNEGKTIGNPT
+401 AELNEGKPIGNPT

-420 WLHDHGK
+420 WLDAQGK
-427 DYATIRK
+427 DYEELRK
-434 SIKVIKQLPFSTER
+434 QVNVLKQLPFSTDR
-448 KLMATV
+448 KMMATL
-454 AEVNGEKYLFVKGAP
+454 AEVDGETYLFVKGAP
-469 EIILKQCV
+469 EIV
-477 MENREEKETLEELDE
+477 MKKCIIEDRMQRQSAEELDE

-507 LSGNITNAA
+507 IEASIMRTSRTSTAEVVALLDAN
-516 ATISAPN
+516 
-523 ISDQTEQ
+523 DLQ
-530 KSLKNFSFKEEI
+530 
-542 LSGNLTLQAIAA
+542 LQAIAA
-554 ITDPIRPDVPAAVKE
+554 IADPIRPDVPAAVQE
-569 CRQAGI
+569 CRHAGI

-581 GDTAATAMEI
+581 GDTAATALEI

-599 DEPENLGADGSL
+599 DEPENIGADGSL

-628 DDEAYERAKDIRV
+628 DEEAYERAKDIRV

-717 SLYRNIQ
+717 SLYRNLQ

-742 GGSVLGTE
+742 GGSVIGTE
-750 MPLTVTQILWINLIM
+750 MPLTVTQILWVNLIM

-788 KATDFIITKPIGWG
+788 KASDFIINKSIGFG
-802 ILFCGIVFFV
+802 ILFCGIVFFLV
-812 MMFAFL
+812 MFALL
-818 VYCERRGKGGVDTHE
+818 VYCERRGKGGVDVHE
-833 LTWFFT
+833 LTMFFT
-839 TFVMLQFWNLFNA
+839 TFVMIQFWNLFNA
-852 KALGSN
+852 KALMS
-858 HSAFRH
+858 HHTAFRH
-864 FLADKGMILVL
+864 FLKDRGMILVL
-875 VLILFGQWVIVTF
+875 VLILVGQWIIVTF

-893 RTVPLSLAEW
+893 RTTPLSLHEW
-903 GIIIAATSVV
+903 LLIIGSTSVV

-918 LWRGVKRLRK
+918 LWRAFKRMIAKRR

>member
-1 MQYLCTQYVRTR
+1 MCAHVRMYL
-13 AYVLIYHI
+13 LI
-21 KRKVLAF
+21 VQ
-28 NKKKYFCQE
+28 KKEKYFYSE
-37 MDIDKNIR
+37 MNIDKNKRI
-45 FGLSD
+45 GLTD
-50 EQVKRSREQHGRNV
+50 EQVKQSREQHGKNV

-92 AVVSLILAF
+92 AFVSLILAF
-101 VEKNFMETIGIF
+101 IEKNFMETIGIF

-128 DAAKKFNVLTALG
+128 DAAKKFNLLTALS

-151 GKVMEIPRHDIVV
+151 GKVMEIPRHDVVV
-164 GDVVLIEVGDEVPAD
+164 GDVVLVEVGDEVPAD

-193 TLTGEPLT
+193 TLTGEPVT

-207 GGDGAYPRNVI
+207 GGDGAYPRNII

-252 TAVQTPLYVQL
+252 TSVETPLHMQL

-273 GSVVSVAAFV
+273 GSVVSVAAFF
-283 IFLVHD
+283 IFLIHD

-301 FYLAEIVLNYFM
+301 FYMAEIVLKYFM

-326 LPMAVTL
+326 LPMAITL

-373 QNQMQVDSLEMKN
+373 QNKMQVSALELKQ
-386 GDETLLDAAIALNST
+386 GDEVLLDTAIALNST
-401 AELNEGKTIGNPT
+401 AELNDGKPIGNPT

-420 WLHDHGK
+420 WLDAQGK
-427 DYATIRK
+427 DYEELRK
-434 SIKVIKQLPFSTER
+434 QVNVLKQLPFSTER
-448 KLMATV
+448 KMMATL
-454 AEVNGEKYLFVKGAP
+454 AEVDGETYLFVKGAP
-469 EIILKQCV
+469 EIV
-477 MENREEKETLEELDE
+477 MKKCIIEDRMLRQSAEELDE

-507 LSGNITNAA
+507 IEASIMRTSRTSTAEVVALLDAN
-516 ATISAPN
+516 
-523 ISDQTEQ
+523 DLQ
-530 KSLKNFSFKEEI
+530 
-542 LSGNLTLQAIAA
+542 LQAIAA
-554 ITDPIRPDVPAAVKE
+554 IADPIRPDVPAAVQE
-569 CRQAGI
+569 CRHAGI

-581 GDTAATAMEI
+581 GDTAATALEI

-599 DEPENLGADGSL
+599 DEPENIGADGSL

-628 DDEAYERAKDIRV
+628 DEEAYERAKDIRV

-717 SLYRNIQ
+717 SLYRNLQ

-742 GGSVLGTE
+742 GGSVIGTE
-750 MPLTVTQILWINLIM
+750 MPLTVTQILWVNLIM

-788 KATDFIITKPIGWG
+788 KASDFIINKSIGFG
-802 ILFCGIVFFV
+802 ILFCGIVFFLV
-812 MMFAFL
+812 MFALL
-818 VYCERRGKGGVDTHE
+818 VYCERRGKGGVDVHE
-833 LTWFFT
+833 LTMFFT
-839 TFVMLQFWNLFNA
+839 TFVMIQFWNLFNA
-852 KALGSN
+852 KALMS
-858 HSAFRH
+858 HHTAFRH
-864 FLADKGMILVL
+864 FLKDKGMILVL
-875 VLILFGQWVIVTF
+875 VLVLVGQWIIVTF

-893 RTVPLSLAEW
+893 RTTPLSLHEW
-903 GIIIAATSVV
+903 LLIIGSTSVV
-913 LWVGE
+913 LWAGE
-918 LWRGVKRLRK
+918 LWRTSKRMIAKRR

>member
-1 MQYLCTQYVRTR
+1 
-13 AYVLIYHI
+13 
-21 KRKVLAF
+21 
-28 NKKKYFCQE
+28 
-37 MDIDKNIR
+37 MDIDKNKRI
-45 FGLSD
+45 GLTD
-50 EQVKRSREQHGRNV
+50 EQVKQSREQHGKNV

-92 AVVSLILAF
+92 AFVSLILAF
-101 VEKNFMETIGIF
+101 IEKNFMETIGIF

-128 DAAKKFNVLTALG
+128 DAAKKFNLLTALS

-151 GKVMEIPRHDIVV
+151 GKVMEIPRHDVVV
-164 GDVVLIEVGDEVPAD
+164 GDVVLVEVGDEVPAD
-179 GELIVCNDLQINES
+179 GELIVCNDLQMNES
-193 TLTGEPLT
+193 TLTGEPVT

-252 TAVQTPLYVQL
+252 TSVETPLHMQL

-273 GSVVSVAAFV
+273 GSVVSVAAFF
-283 IFLVHD
+283 IFLIHD
-289 ILTNPAWGGKDY
+289 ILTNPVWGGKDY
-301 FYLAEIVLNYFM
+301 FYMAEIVLKYFM

-326 LPMAVTL
+326 LPMAITL

-373 QNQMQVDSLEMKN
+373 QNKMQVSALELKQ
-386 GDETLLDAAIALNST
+386 GDEALLDTAIALNST
-401 AELNEGKTIGNPT
+401 AELNDGKPIGNPT

-420 WLHDHGK
+420 WLDAQGK
-427 DYATIRK
+427 DYEELRK
-434 SIKVIKQLPFSTER
+434 QVNVLKQLPFSTER
-448 KLMATV
+448 KMMATL
-454 AEVNGEKYLFVKGAP
+454 AEVDGETYLFVKGAP
-469 EIILKQCV
+469 EIV
-477 MENREEKETLEELDE
+477 MKKCIIEDRMQRQSAEELDE

-507 LSGNITNAA
+507 IETSIMRTSRTSTAEVVALLDAN
-516 ATISAPN
+516 
-523 ISDQTEQ
+523 DLQ
-530 KSLKNFSFKEEI
+530 
-542 LSGNLTLQAIAA
+542 LQAIAA
-554 ITDPIRPDVPAAVKE
+554 IADPIRPDVPAAVQE
-569 CRQAGI
+569 CRHAGI

-581 GDTAATAMEI
+581 GDTAATALEI

-599 DEPENLGADGSL
+599 DEPENIGADGSL

-628 DDEAYERAKDIRV
+628 DEEAYERAKDIRV

-717 SLYRNIQ
+717 SLYRNLQ

-742 GGSVLGTE
+742 GGSVIGTE
-750 MPLTVTQILWINLIM
+750 MPLTVTQILWVNLIM

-788 KATDFIITKPIGWG
+788 KASDFIINKSIGFG
-802 ILFCGIVFFV
+802 ILFCGIVFFLV
-812 MMFAFL
+812 MFALL
-818 VYCERRGKGGVDTHE
+818 VYCERRGKGGVDVHE
-833 LTWFFT
+833 LTMFFT
-839 TFVMLQFWNLFNA
+839 TFVMIQFWNLFNA
-852 KALGSN
+852 KALMS
-858 HSAFRH
+858 HHTAFRH
-864 FLADKGMILVL
+864 FLKDKGMILVL
-875 VLILFGQWVIVTF
+875 VQVLVGQWIIVPF

-893 RTVPLSLAEW
+893 RTTPLSLHEW
-903 GIIIAATSVV
+903 LLIIGSTSVV

-918 LWRGVKRLRK
+918 LWRGFKRMIAKRR

>member
-1 MQYLCTQYVRTR
+1 
-13 AYVLIYHI
+13 
-21 KRKVLAF
+21 
-28 NKKKYFCQE
+28 
-37 MDIDKNIR
+37 MDIDKNKRI
-45 FGLSD
+45 GLTD
-50 EQVKRSREQHGRNV
+50 EQVKQSREQHGRNV

-92 AVVSLILAF
+92 AFVSLILAF
-101 VEKNFMETIGIF
+101 IEKNYMETIGIF

-128 DAAKKFNVLTALG
+128 DAAKKFNLLTALS

-151 GKVMEIPRHDIVV
+151 GKVMEIPRHDVVV
-164 GDVVLIEVGDEVPAD
+164 GDVVLVEVGDEVPAD

-193 TLTGEPLT
+193 TLTGEPVT

-252 TAVQTPLYVQL
+252 TSVETPLHMQL

-273 GSVVSVAAFV
+273 GSVVSVAAFF
-283 IFLVHD
+283 IFLIHD

-301 FYLAEIVLNYFM
+301 FYMAEIVLKYFM

-326 LPMAVTL
+326 LPMAITL

-373 QNQMQVDSLEMKN
+373 QNKMQVSALELKQ
-386 GDETLLDAAIALNST
+386 GDEALLDTAIALNST
-401 AELNEGKTIGNPT
+401 AELNDGKPIGNPT

-420 WLHDHGK
+420 WLDAQGK
-427 DYATIRK
+427 DYEELRRQ
-434 SIKVIKQLPFSTER
+434 VNVLKQLPFSTER
-448 KLMATV
+448 KMMATL
-454 AEVNGEKYLFVKGAP
+454 AEVDGETYLFVKGAP
-469 EIILKQCV
+469 EIV
-477 MENREEKETLEELDE
+477 MKKCIIEDRMQRQSAEELDE

-507 LSGNITNAA
+507 IE
-516 ATISAPN
+516 APIMRTSRTSTAEVVALLDAN
-523 ISDQTEQ
+523 DLQ
-530 KSLKNFSFKEEI
+530 
-542 LSGNLTLQAIAA
+542 LQAIAA
-554 ITDPIRPDVPAAVKE
+554 ITDPIRPDVPAAVQE
-569 CRQAGI
+569 CRHAGI

-581 GDTAATAMEI
+581 GDTAATALEI

-599 DEPENLGADGSL
+599 DEPEYIGADGSM

-622 QWEALS
+622 QWEDLS
-628 DDEAYERAKDIRV
+628 DEEAYERAKDIRV

-717 SLYRNIQ
+717 SLYRNLQ

-742 GGSVLGTE
+742 GGSVIGTE
-750 MPLTVTQILWINLIM
+750 MPLTVTQILWVNLIM

-777 PSHEVMKDKPR
+777 PSHEVMKEKPR
-788 KATDFIITKPIGWG
+788 KASDFIINKSIGFG
-802 ILFCGIVFFV
+802 ILFCGIVFFLV
-812 MMFAFL
+812 MFALL
-818 VYCERRGKGGVDTHE
+818 VYCERRGKGGVDVHE
-833 LTWFFT
+833 LTMFFT
-839 TFVMLQFWNLFNA
+839 TFVMIQFWNLFNA
-852 KALGSN
+852 KALMS
-858 HSAFRH
+858 HHTAFRH
-864 FLADKGMILVL
+864 FLKDKGMILVL
-875 VLILFGQWVIVTF
+875 VLVLVGQWIIVTF

-893 RTVPLSLAEW
+893 RTTPLSLHEW
-903 GIIIAATSVV
+903 LLIIGSTSVV

-918 LWRGVKRLRK
+918 LWRAFKRMIAKRR